1 MLADGSSRP
10 LQKGEILQP
19 GAKLNIADDA
29 KLILAPYDESP
40 AAATPDAPAHD
51 APAPGQPQAPD
62 AGTAASPDIAALQKS
77 ILQGVDPTQNFEASA
92 AGGAPAAGGGGG
104 IGGVA
109 GASGNGGFVT
119 IDRIGDATIAAAGF
133 DTTYQTEPV
142 VDTQQVVEPLLVN
155 ELTDQGEQLVVA
167 EDGVLN
173 GNLLDNT
180 VNTDGPSAASVL
192 LFSWGGNAN
201 VAVGTSVTIDGI
213 GTLVVNGDG
222 SFTFTPAPNYD
233 GAVPPVVYTVTD
245 GTDTVQSTLELT
257 ITPVNDLADQGE
269 NVVVTEDAAVSGNL
283 LDNTVD
289 NDGPQAATVTGFSW
303 GGLANT
309 TLGTPVTLAGV
320 GTLLVNADG
329 SYQFTPATNYDGPVP
344 AVSYT
349 VTDGTD
355 SVQSILTITIIPVD
369 EPVELAGLQLEGGE
383 LTLNEASLAGG
394 SNPNAAAVTQ
404 SGIFTFSAADGVQS
418 LTLGGV
424 ALVTNGQAVT
434 AFPQTIISPLGNQLI
449 VTGINYNPVTGTG
462 SVNYSYTLGGS
473 ETHTQPANDNSLSES
488 FSVVLVDTDGDNTS
502 GSLDVVILDDVPS
515 VTLTTNSEGL
525 GSVSVDESL
534 VSLGGVGSDGVAS
547 ATLSAANVQ
556 AQFNPAFGA
565 DGAGS
570 IGYSLALTG
579 TNVASGLYAVDPA
592 AANGQGAAIVLN
604 QVGNVITGSAGG
616 VDYFTLT
623 INPSTGEVTLALLDN
638 VWHGDTTN
646 ADDSVALTLGQG
658 VLTLVQTV
666 TDADGDSASASVDLG
681 ANGVFRFEDDGPRA
695 GLAEEAP
702 RLGATVD
709 ESLVSLG
716 GVGGDGVAS
725 ATLSAANVQAQF
737 NPAFGADGAG
747 SIGYSLALTG
757 TNVAS
762 GLYAVDPLAAN
773 GQGAAIVL
781 NQVGNVITGSAGGVD
796 YFTLTINPS
805 TGEVTLA
812 LLDNVWHG
820 DTTNAD
826 DSVALT
832 LGQGVL
838 TLVQTVTDADGDSAS
853 ASVDLGANGV
863 FRFEDDGPRAGLAV
877 EAPRLGATVDES
889 LVSLGGVGSDG
900 VASAT
905 LSAANVQAQFAPAF
919 GADGAG
925 SIGYSLALTGT
936 NVASGLYAVDP
947 AAANGQGAA
956 IVLNQVGNVI
966 TGSAG
971 GVDYFTLTINPSTG
985 EVTLALLDNVWHG
998 DTTNADDSVA
1008 LTLGQGVLTL
1018 VQTVTD
1024 ADGDSAS
1031 ASVDLGA
1038 NGVFRFEDD
1047 GPRAGLAEEAPRL
1060 GATVD
1065 ESLVSLGGVGG
1076 DGVASA
1082 TLSAANVQAQFNPA
1096 FGADGAGSIGYSLAL
1111 TGTNVASGLYAV
1123 DPLAANGQG
1132 AAIVLNQVGN
1142 VITGSAGGVDYFTL
1156 TINPS
1161 TGEVT
1166 LALLDNVW
1174 HGDTTNA
1181 DDSVALTLG
1190 QGVLTLVQTVTDADG
1205 DSASASVDLGANGV
1219 FRFEDDGPRAGLAEE
1234 APRLD
1239 ATVDESLVSLGGVG
1253 GDGVA
1258 SATLS
1263 AANVQAQFNPAFGAD
1278 GAGSIGYSL
1287 ALTGTN
1293 VASGLYAVDPL
1304 AANGQG
1310 AAIVLN
1316 QVGNVI
1322 TGSAGGVDYFTLTIN
1337 PSTGEVTLALLDNVW
1352 HGDTTNADDSVAL
1365 TLGQGVLTLVQT
1377 VTDADGDSASASV
1390 DLGANGVF
1398 RFEDDGPRA
1407 GLAVEAPRLG
1417 ATVDESLVSLGGVGS
1432 DGVASATL
1440 SAANVQAQFAPAF
1453 GADGAGSIGY
1463 SLALTGTNV
1472 ASGLYAVDPAAANGQ
1487 GAAIVLNQVG
1497 NVITGSAGGVDYFT
1511 LTINP
1516 STGEVTLA
1524 LLDNVWHGDTT
1535 NADDSV
1541 ALTLGQGVLT
1551 LVQTVTDADGDSA
1564 SASVDLGANG
1574 VFRFEDDGPRAGLAE
1589 EAPRLGAT
1597 VDESLVSLGG
1607 VGGDGVASATLS
1619 AANVQAQF
1627 NPAFGADGAGSI
1639 GYSLALTGTNVAS
1652 GLYAVDPLAA
1662 NGQGAAIVLNQ
1673 VGNVITGS
1681 AGGVDYFT
1689 LTINPSTGEVT
1700 LALLDNVWHG
1710 DTTNADDSVALTLGQ
1725 GVLTLVQTVTDAD
1738 GDSASASVDLGAN
1751 GVFRFEDD
1759 GPRAGLA
1766 EEAPR
1771 LGATVDESLVSL
1783 GGVGG
1788 DGVASATLSA
1798 ANVQAQFNPAFGA
1811 DGAGSIGY
1819 SLALTGT
1826 NVASGLYAVD
1836 PLAANGQGAAI
1847 VLNQVGN
1854 VITGSAGGVDYFT
1867 LTINPSTGEVTL
1879 ALLDN
1884 VWHGDTTNA
1893 DDSVA
1898 LTLGQGVLT
1907 LVQTVTD
1914 ADGDSASASVDLG
1927 ANGVFRFE
1935 DDGPRA
1941 GLAVEA
1947 PRLGATVDE
1956 SLVSLGGV
1964 GGDGV
1969 ASATLSAANV
1979 QAQFNPAFGADGAG
1993 SIGYSLALTGTNVA
2007 SGLYAVDPLAANGQ
2021 GAAIVLNQVGNVIT
2035 GSAGGVD
2042 YFTLTINPS
2051 TGEVTLAL
2059 LDNVWHGDTTNAD
2072 DSVALTLGQG
2082 VLTLVQTVT
2091 DADGDSA
2098 SASVDLGANGVF
2110 RFEDDG
2116 PRAGLAV
2123 EAPRLGATVDESLVS
2138 LGGVGSDGVASAT
2151 LSAANVQAQFAPAF
2165 GADGAGS
2172 IGYSL
2177 ALTGTNV
2184 ASGLY
2189 AVDPAAA
2196 NGQGAAIVLNQVGNV
2211 ITGSAGGVDYFTLT
2225 INPSTGEV
2233 TLALLDNVWH
2243 GDTTNADDSVALTL
2257 GQGVLTLVQTVTDA
2271 DGDSASASVD
2281 LGANGVF
2288 RFEDDGPRAGLAEEA
2303 PRLGATVDESL
2314 VSLGGVGSDGVA
2326 SASLSAANVQAQ
2338 FNPAFGADGAG
2349 SIGYSLALTGTNV
2362 ASGLYAV
2369 DPAAANGQGAAIV
2382 LNQVGNVI
2390 TGSAGGVDYFTL
2402 TINPSTGEVTLAL
2415 LDNVWHGDTT
2425 NADDSVALT
2434 LGQGVLTLVQTVT
2447 DADGDSASAS
2457 VDLGANGVFRFEDDG
2472 PSVTINAVADSG
2484 ITLTTQDAQTIGSAS
2499 DTATGSFAAAF
2510 LAAAV
2515 PSYGADG
2522 PGTTTVS
2529 GYSLSVT
2536 DSNSGLTSNG
2546 LAITLTKVGSDIV
2559 GSTTAG
2565 EVFRISVASNGTVT
2579 LTQSAELDHLP
2590 EDVDNSNDNNL
2601 ISLANGKVLL
2611 SATVTVVDGDNDTAT
2626 GTVSADLGGNIR
2638 FEDDVPS
2645 VTINAVADSGI
2656 TLTTQDAQTIG
2667 SASDTAT
2674 GSFAAAFL
2682 AAAVPSYGADGPGTT
2697 TVSGYSLSVT
2707 DSNSGLTSNGLA
2719 ITLTKVGSDIV
2730 GSTTAGEVFRISVA
2744 SNGTVTLTQSAELDH
2759 LPEDVDNSNDNNL
2772 ISLAN
2777 GKVLL
2782 SATVTVVDGDN
2793 DTATGTVSADL
2804 GGNIRFEDDV
2814 PSVTINAVADS
2825 GITLTTQDAQTIG
2838 SASDTATGSFAAAF
2852 LAAAVPSYGADGP
2865 GTTTV
2870 SGYSLS
2876 VTDSNSGLTSNGL
2889 AITLTKVGSDIVGST
2904 TAGEVFRISVASNGT
2919 VTLTQSAEL
2928 DHLPE
2933 DVDNSNDNNLISLAN
2948 GKVLLSATVTVV
2960 DGDNDTATGTVSADL
2975 GGNIRFE
2982 DDVPSVTINA
2992 VADSGITLTTQD
3004 AQTIGSAS
3012 DTATGSFAAA
3022 FLAAAVPSYG
3032 ADGPGTT
3039 TVSGY
3044 SLSVT
3049 DSNSGLTSNGLAITL
3064 TKVGSDIV
3072 GSTTAGE
3079 VFRISVASNGTV
3091 TLTQSAELDHLP
3103 EDVDNSNDNNLI
3115 SLANGK
3121 VLLSATVTVV
3131 DGDNDTA
3138 TGTVSADL
3146 GGNIRFEDDVPSVT
3160 INAVADSGITLTT
3173 QDAQTIGSASDT
3185 ATGSFAAAFLAAAV
3199 PSYGADGPGTTT
3211 VSGYSLSVTDS
3222 NSGLTSNGLA
3232 ITLTKVGSDI
3242 VGSTTAGEVFRIS
3255 VASNGTVT
3263 LTQSAE
3269 LDHLPEDV
3277 DNSNDNNLI
3286 SLANGKVL
3294 LSATVTVVDGDNDT
3308 ATGTVSADLG
3318 GNIRFED
3325 DVPSVTINA
3334 VADSGITLTT
3344 QDAQTIGSASD
3355 TATGSFAAA
3364 FLAAAVPSYG
3374 ADGPGTTTVSGYS
3387 LSVTDSNSGLTSNGL
3402 AITLT
3407 KVGSDIVGST
3417 TAGEVFRI
3425 SVASNG
3431 TVTLTQSAELD
3442 HLPEDVD
3449 NSNDNNLISLA
3460 NGKVLLSA
3468 TVTVVDGDNDTATGT
3483 VSADLGGNIRFEDDV
3498 PSVTINAVAD
3508 SGITLTTQDAQ
3519 TIGSASDTAT
3529 GSFAAAFLAAAVP
3542 SYGADGP
3549 GTTTVSGYS
3558 LSVTDSN
3565 SGLTSNGLAITLTKV
3580 GSDIVGSTTAGEV
3593 FRISVA
3599 SNGTVTLTQSAELDH
3614 LPEDVDN
3621 SNDNN
3626 LISLANGKVLLSATV
3641 TVVDGDND
3649 TATGTVSADLG
3660 GNIRFEDDVPSV
3672 TINAVADSGITLTTQ
3687 DAQTIGSASDTAT
3700 GSFAAAFLAAAV
3712 PSYGADGPGTTTVSG
3727 YSLSVTDSNSGLTS
3741 NGLAITLTKVGSD
3754 IVGSTTAGEVFRI
3767 SVASNGTVTL
3777 TQSAELDHLPE
3788 DVDNSNDNN
3797 LISLANGKVLLS
3809 ATVTV
3814 VDGDNDTATGTV
3826 SADLG
3831 GNIRFEDD
3839 VPSVTIN
3846 AVADSGITLTTQD
3859 AQTIGSASDTA
3870 TGSFA
3875 AAFLAAAVPSYGADG
3890 PGTTTVSGYSLSVTD
3905 SNSGLTSN
3913 GLAIT
3918 LTKVGSDI
3926 VGSTTAGE
3934 VFRISVASNG
3944 TVTLTQSAELDH
3956 LPEDV
3961 DNSNDNNLISLANG
3975 KVLLSA
3981 TVTVV
3986 DGDNDTATGTVS
3998 ADLGGNI
4005 RFEDD
4010 VPSVTINAVADSG
4023 ITLTTQDAQTIGS
4036 ASDTA
4041 TGSFAAAF
4049 LAAAVPSYGADGP
4062 GTTTVSGY
4070 SLSVTDS
4077 NSGLTSNGLAIT
4089 LTKVGSDIVGSTT
4102 AGEVF
4107 RISVASNGTVTL
4119 TQSAELDHL
4128 PEDVDNS
4135 NDNNLISLANGKVL
4149 LSATVT
4155 VVDGDNDTATGTVS
4169 ADLGGNIRFEDDVPS
4184 VTINAVADSSIT
4196 LTTQDAQTIGS
4207 ASDTATGS
4215 FAAAFLA
4222 AAVPSYGADGPGT
4235 TTVSGY
4241 SLSVTDSNS
4250 GLTSNGLAITLTKV
4264 GSDIVG
4270 STTAGEVFRISV
4282 ASNGTVTLTQSAE
4295 LDHLPEDVDNS
4306 NDNNLISLANGKVLL
4321 SATVTVVDGD
4331 NDTATGTVSADLGG
4345 NIRFEDDVPSVT
4357 INAVADSG
4365 ITLTTQDAQTIGS
4378 ASDTATGSFA
4388 AAFLAAAVPSYGAD
4402 GPGTTTVSGYSLSVT
4417 DSNSGLTSNGLAI
4430 TLTKVGSDI
4439 VGSTTA
4445 GEVFRISVASNGT
4458 VTLTQSAELDH
4469 LPETVDNSNDNNL
4482 ISLANG
4488 KVLLSATVTV
4498 VDGDNDTATGT
4509 VSADLGGN
4517 IRFEDDVPSVTINAV
4532 ADSSITLTTQDAQ
4545 TIGSASDTATGSFA
4559 AAFLA
4564 AAVPSYGA
4572 DGPGTTTVSG
4582 YSLSVTDSNSGLTSN
4597 GLAITLTKVGSD
4609 IVGSTTAGEVFR
4621 ISVASNGTVTLT
4633 QSAELD
4639 HLPEDVDNSND
4650 NNLISLAN
4658 GKVLLSATVTVV
4670 DGDNDTATGTVSAD
4684 LGGNIRFEDDVP
4696 TANPVTN
4703 AGQATQVQNTNLMLI
4718 LDISGSMDYDSGYQG
4733 MTRMQVMQKSA
4744 LELLDKYSAY
4754 GNVMVNIITFAT
4766 SATNPTGVWVNV
4778 DTAKAIILGLVSTD
4792 STNYDDALNEAIKAF
4807 GDTGK
4812 LANAQNVS
4820 YFMSDGEPNANA
4832 LSGSPAT
4839 VPDGNNS
4846 LGGGDGIDGDGTTLT
4861 GEAKDWADFLK
4872 ANDINS
4878 FALGMGSGSTASA
4891 LDPIAY
4897 NGVSE
4902 VNTTSLIVT
4911 DFSQLAATL
4920 LSTVVAPPLS
4930 GQLLNGGLTASTGAD
4945 GGWIGSI
4952 TVAGVTYHYDQ
4963 KTDISSVTGGTS
4975 AGTFNTATNEWSI
4988 SVAGGILKVDMDN
5001 GAYTFTPPSVIPSGG
5016 ISQVFGY
5023 NVIDH
5028 DGDTAAST
5036 LSLII
5041 NPAIG
5046 PTVVRDDFVITNQ
5059 DPSTIP
5065 DWALLANDTGPL
5077 AATQVITGVS
5087 GAVGGTVTDGAGS
5100 IVFDDTSGSATPS
5113 TYDGSFNY
5121 TNSTTTDPAKVF
5133 VDVQSGSTLTGSY
5146 LDEILIGGS
5155 GNDTLNGNAGN
5166 DILLGGAGNDS
5177 LNGGEGNDILVG
5189 GAGNDTLNG
5198 GSGNDTASY
5207 LDSTAGVTVTVNGN
5221 NQITGG
5227 AGTDSL
5233 SNMENLIGSMFN
5245 DSLTGDGNANVLS
5258 GLAGNDILIGG
5269 GGDDMLIGGAGSD
5282 TMTGGTGKDT
5292 FKWMAG
5298 DAGGIDTIKDF
5309 TTGAN
5314 GDVLDLSELLSGEH
5328 TNAATL
5334 DQYFNFAS
5342 GPGSNKSTLT
5352 IDLDGSGSASTT
5364 HTIFFDNVDLTLGGT
5379 RTDQQ
5384 IIQDLLDQGNLK
5396 VDP

>member
-1 MLADGSSRP
+1 M
-10 LQKGEILQP
+10 
-19 GAKLNIADDA
+19 
-29 KLILAPYDESP
+29 
-40 AAATPDAPAHD
+40 
-51 APAPGQPQAPD
+51 
-62 AGTAASPDIAALQKS
+62 
-77 ILQGVDPTQNFEASA
+77 
-92 AGGAPAAGGGGG
+92 
-104 IGGVA
+104 
-109 GASGNGGFVT
+109 
-119 IDRIGDATIAAAGF
+119 
-133 DTTYQTEPV
+133 
-142 VDTQQVVEPLLVN
+142 
-155 ELTDQGEQLVVA
+155 
-167 EDGVLN
+167 
-173 GNLLDNT
+173 
-180 VNTDGPSAASVL
+180 
-192 LFSWGGNAN
+192 
-201 VAVGTSVTIDGI
+201 
-213 GTLVVNGDG
+213 
-222 SFTFTPAPNYD
+222 
-233 GAVPPVVYTVTD
+233 
-245 GTDTVQSTLELT
+245 
-257 ITPVNDLADQGE
+257 
-269 NVVVTEDAAVSGNL
+269 
-283 LDNTVD
+283 
-289 NDGPQAATVTGFSW
+289 
-303 GGLANT
+303 
-309 TLGTPVTLAGV
+309 
-320 GTLLVNADG
+320 
-329 SYQFTPATNYDGPVP
+329 
-344 AVSYT
+344 
-349 VTDGTD
+349 
-355 SVQSILTITIIPVD
+355 
-369 EPVELAGLQLEGGE
+369 
-383 LTLNEASLAGG
+383 
-394 SNPNAAAVTQ
+394 
-404 SGIFTFSAADGVQS
+404 
-418 LTLGGV
+418 
-424 ALVTNGQAVT
+424 
-434 AFPQTIISPLGNQLI
+434 
-449 VTGINYNPVTGTG
+449 
-462 SVNYSYTLGGS
+462 
-473 ETHTQPANDNSLSES
+473 
-488 FSVVLVDTDGDNTS
+488 
-502 GSLDVVILDDVPS
+502 
-515 VTLTTNSEGL
+515 
-525 GSVSVDESL
+525 SVDESL
-534 VSLGGVGSDGVAS
+534 VSLGGVGTDGVAS
-547 ATLSAANVQ
+547 ATLSAADVQ

-579 TNVASGLYAVDPA
+579 TNVVSGLYAVDPA

-716 GVGGDGVAS
+716 GVGTDGVAS
-725 ATLSAANVQAQF
+725 ATLSAADVQAQF

-757 TNVAS
+757 TNV
-762 GLYAVDPLAAN
+762 V
-773 GQGAAIVL
+773 
-781 NQVGNVITGSAGGVD
+781 
-796 YFTLTINPS
+796 
-805 TGEVTLA
+805 
-812 LLDNVWHG
+812 
-820 DTTNAD
+820 
-826 DSVALT
+826 
-832 LGQGVL
+832 
-838 TLVQTVTDADGDSAS
+838 
-853 ASVDLGANGV
+853 
-863 FRFEDDGPRAGLAV
+863 
-877 EAPRLGATVDES
+877 
-889 LVSLGGVGSDG
+889 
-900 VASAT
+900 
-905 LSAANVQAQFAPAF
+905 
-919 GADGAG
+919 
-925 SIGYSLALTGT
+925 
-936 NVASGLYAVDP
+936 SGLYAVDP

-1065 ESLVSLGGVGG
+1065 ESLVSLGGVGT

-1082 TLSAANVQAQFNPA
+1082 TLSAADVQAQFNPA

-1111 TGTNVASGLYAV
+1111 TGTNVV
-1123 DPLAANGQG
+1123 
-1132 AAIVLNQVGN
+1132 
-1142 VITGSAGGVDYFTL
+1142 
-1156 TINPS
+1156 
-1161 TGEVT
+1161 
-1166 LALLDNVW
+1166 
-1174 HGDTTNA
+1174 
-1181 DDSVALTLG
+1181 
-1190 QGVLTLVQTVTDADG
+1190 
-1205 DSASASVDLGANGV
+1205 
-1219 FRFEDDGPRAGLAEE
+1219 
-1234 APRLD
+1234 
-1239 ATVDESLVSLGGVG
+1239 
-1253 GDGVA
+1253 
-1258 SATLS
+1258 
-1263 AANVQAQFNPAFGAD
+1263 
-1278 GAGSIGYSL
+1278 
-1287 ALTGTN
+1287 
-1293 VASGLYAVDPL
+1293 
-1304 AANGQG
+1304 
-1310 AAIVLN
+1310 
-1316 QVGNVI
+1316 
-1322 TGSAGGVDYFTLTIN
+1322 
-1337 PSTGEVTLALLDNVW
+1337 
-1352 HGDTTNADDSVAL
+1352 
-1365 TLGQGVLTLVQT
+1365 
-1377 VTDADGDSASASV
+1377 
-1390 DLGANGVF
+1390 
-1398 RFEDDGPRA
+1398 
-1407 GLAVEAPRLG
+1407 
-1417 ATVDESLVSLGGVGS
+1417 
-1432 DGVASATL
+1432 
-1440 SAANVQAQFAPAF
+1440 
-1453 GADGAGSIGY
+1453 
-1463 SLALTGTNV
+1463 
-1472 ASGLYAVDPAAANGQ
+1472 SGLYAVDPAAANGQ

-1607 VGGDGVASATLS
+1607 VGTDGVASATLS
-1619 AANVQAQF
+1619 AADVQAQF

-1639 GYSLALTGTNVAS
+1639 GYSLALTGTNV
-1652 GLYAVDPLAA
+1652 V
-1662 NGQGAAIVLNQ
+1662 
-1673 VGNVITGS
+1673 
-1681 AGGVDYFT
+1681 
-1689 LTINPSTGEVT
+1689 
-1700 LALLDNVWHG
+1700 
-1710 DTTNADDSVALTLGQ
+1710 
-1725 GVLTLVQTVTDAD
+1725 
-1738 GDSASASVDLGAN
+1738 
-1751 GVFRFEDD
+1751 
-1759 GPRAGLA
+1759 
-1766 EEAPR
+1766 
-1771 LGATVDESLVSL
+1771 
-1783 GGVGG
+1783 
-1788 DGVASATLSA
+1788 
-1798 ANVQAQFNPAFGA
+1798 
-1811 DGAGSIGY
+1811 
-1819 SLALTGT
+1819 
-1826 NVASGLYAVD
+1826 
-1836 PLAANGQGAAI
+1836 
-1847 VLNQVGN
+1847 
-1854 VITGSAGGVDYFT
+1854 
-1867 LTINPSTGEVTL
+1867 
-1879 ALLDN
+1879 
-1884 VWHGDTTNA
+1884 
-1893 DDSVA
+1893 
-1898 LTLGQGVLT
+1898 
-1907 LVQTVTD
+1907 
-1914 ADGDSASASVDLG
+1914 
-1927 ANGVFRFE
+1927 
-1935 DDGPRA
+1935 
-1941 GLAVEA
+1941 
-1947 PRLGATVDE
+1947 
-1956 SLVSLGGV
+1956 
-1964 GGDGV
+1964 
-1969 ASATLSAANV
+1969 
-1979 QAQFNPAFGADGAG
+1979 
-1993 SIGYSLALTGTNVA
+1993 
-2007 SGLYAVDPLAANGQ
+2007 
-2021 GAAIVLNQVGNVIT
+2021 
-2035 GSAGGVD
+2035 
-2042 YFTLTINPS
+2042 
-2051 TGEVTLAL
+2051 
-2059 LDNVWHGDTTNAD
+2059 
-2072 DSVALTLGQG
+2072 
-2082 VLTLVQTVT
+2082 
-2091 DADGDSA
+2091 
-2098 SASVDLGANGVF
+2098 
-2110 RFEDDG
+2110 
-2116 PRAGLAV
+2116 
-2123 EAPRLGATVDESLVS
+2123 
-2138 LGGVGSDGVASAT
+2138 
-2151 LSAANVQAQFAPAF
+2151 
-2165 GADGAGS
+2165 
-2172 IGYSL
+2172 
-2177 ALTGTNV
+2177 
-2184 ASGLY
+2184 SGLY

-2314 VSLGGVGSDGVA
+2314 VSLGGVGTDGVA
-2326 SASLSAANVQAQ
+2326 SATLSAADVQAQ

-2362 ASGLYAV
+2362 VSGLYAV

-2472 PSVTINAVADSG
+2472 PRAGLAEEAPRLGATVDESLVSLGGVGTDGVASATLSAADVQAQFNPAFGADGAGSIGYSLALTGTNVVSGLYAVDPAAANGQGAAIVLNQVGNVITGSAGGVDYFTLTINPSTGEVTLALLDNVWHGDTTNADDSVALTLGQGVLTLVQTVTDADGDSASASVDLGANGVFRFEDDGPRAGLAEEAPRLGATVDESLVSLGGVGTDGVASATLSAADVQAQFNPAFGADGAGSIGYSLALTGTNVVSGLYAVDPAAANGQGAAIVLNQVGNVITGSAGGVDYFTLTINPSTGEVTLALLDNVWHGDTTNADDSVALTLGQGVLTLVQTVTDADGDSASASVDLGANGVFRFEDDGPRAGLAEEAPRLGATVDESLVSLGGVGTDGVASATLSAADVQAQFNPAFGADGAGSIGYSLALTGTNVVSGLYAVDPAAANGQGAAIVLNQVGNVITGSAGGVDYFTLTINPSTGEVTLALLDNVWHGDTTNADDSVALTLGQGVLTLVQTVTDADGDSASASVDLGANGVFRFEDDGPRAGLAEEAPRLGATVDESLVSLGGVGTDGVASATLSAADVQAQFNPAFGADGAGSIGYSLALTGTNVVSGLYAVDPAAANGQGAAIVLNQVGNVITGSAGGVDYFTLTINPSTGEVTLALLDNVWHGDTTNADDSVALTLGQGVLTLVQTVTDADGDSASASVDLGANGVFRFEDDGPRAGLAEEAPRLGATVDESLVSLGGVGTDGVASATLSAADVQAQFNPAFGADGAGSIGYSLALTGTNVVSGLYAVDPAAANGQGAAIVLNQVGNVITGSAGGVDYFTLTINPSTGEVTLALLDNVWHGDTTNADDSVALTLGQGVLTLVQTVTDADGDSASASVDLGANGVFRFEDDGPRAGLAEEAPRLGATVDESLVSLGGVGTDGVASATLSAADVQAQFNPAFGADGAGSIGYSLALTGTNVVSGLYAVDPAAANGQGAAIVLNQVGNVITGSAGGVDYFTLTINPSTGEVTLALLDNVWHGDTTNADDSVALTLGQGVLTLVQTVTDADGDSASASVDLGANGVFRFEDDGPRAGLAEEAPRLGATVDESLVSLGGVGTDGVASATLSAADVQAQFNPAFGADGAGSIGYSLALTGTNVVSGLYAVDPAAANGQGAAIVLNQVGNVITGSAGGVDYFTLTINPSTGEVTLALLDNVWHGDTTNADDSVALTLGQGVLTLVQTVTDADGDSASAAVDLGANGVFRFEDDGPSVTINAVADGG
-2484 ITLTTQDAQTIGSAS
+2484 ITLTTQDAQTIDAAS

-2536 DSNSGLTSNG
+2536 DSSSGLTSNG

-2559 GSTTAG
+2559 GSTSAG

-2645 VTINAVADSGI
+2645 VTINAVADGGI
-2656 TLTTQDAQTIG
+2656 TLTTQDAQTIDA
-2667 SASDTAT
+2667 ASDTAT

-2730 GSTTAGEVFRISVA
+2730 GSTSAGEVFRISVA

-2814 PSVTINAVADS
+2814 PSVTINAVADG
-2825 GITLTTQDAQTIG
+2825 GITLTTQDAQTIDA
-2838 SASDTATGSFAAAF
+2838 ASDTATGSFAAAF

-2904 TAGEVFRISVASNGT
+2904 SAGEVFRISVASNGT

-2992 VADSGITLTTQD
+2992 VADGGITLTTQD
-3004 AQTIGSAS
+3004 AQTIDAAS

-3072 GSTTAGE
+3072 GSTSAGE

-3160 INAVADSGITLTT
+3160 INAVADGGITLTT
-3173 QDAQTIGSASDT
+3173 QDAQTIDAASDT

-3242 VGSTTAGEVFRIS
+3242 VGSTSAGEVFRIS

-3334 VADSGITLTT
+3334 VADGGITLTT
-3344 QDAQTIGSASD
+3344 QDAQTIDAASD

-3417 TAGEVFRI
+3417 SAGEVFRI

-3508 SGITLTTQDAQ
+3508 GGITLTTQDAQ
-3519 TIGSASDTAT
+3519 TIDAASDTAT

-3580 GSDIVGSTTAGEV
+3580 GSDIVGSTSAGEV

-3672 TINAVADSGITLTTQ
+3672 TINAVADGGITLTTQ
-3687 DAQTIGSASDTAT
+3687 DAQTIDAASDTAT

-3754 IVGSTTAGEVFRI
+3754 IVGSTSAGEVFRI

-3846 AVADSGITLTTQD
+3846 AVADGGITLTTQD
-3859 AQTIGSASDTA
+3859 AQTIDAASDTA

-3926 VGSTTAGE
+3926 VGSTSAGE

-4010 VPSVTINAVADSG
+4010 VPSVTINAVADGG
-4023 ITLTTQDAQTIGS
+4023 ITLTTQDAQTIDA

-4089 LTKVGSDIVGSTT
+4089 LTKVGSDIVGST
-4102 AGEVF
+4102 
-4107 RISVASNGTVTL
+4107 S
-4119 TQSAELDHL
+4119 
-4128 PEDVDNS
+4128 
-4135 NDNNLISLANGKVL
+4135 
-4149 LSATVT
+4149 
-4155 VVDGDNDTATGTVS
+4155 
-4169 ADLGGNIRFEDDVPS
+4169 
-4184 VTINAVADSSIT
+4184 
-4196 LTTQDAQTIGS
+4196 
-4207 ASDTATGS
+4207 
-4215 FAAAFLA
+4215 
-4222 AAVPSYGADGPGT
+4222 
-4235 TTVSGY
+4235 
-4241 SLSVTDSNS
+4241 
-4250 GLTSNGLAITLTKV
+4250 
-4264 GSDIVG
+4264 
-4270 STTAGEVFRISV
+4270 
-4282 ASNGTVTLTQSAE
+4282 
-4295 LDHLPEDVDNS
+4295 
-4306 NDNNLISLANGKVLL
+4306 
-4321 SATVTVVDGD
+4321 
-4331 NDTATGTVSADLGG
+4331 
-4345 NIRFEDDVPSVT
+4345 
-4357 INAVADSG
+4357 
-4365 ITLTTQDAQTIGS
+4365 
-4378 ASDTATGSFA
+4378 
-4388 AAFLAAAVPSYGAD
+4388 
-4402 GPGTTTVSGYSLSVT
+4402 
-4417 DSNSGLTSNGLAI
+4417 
-4430 TLTKVGSDI
+4430 
-4439 VGSTTA
+4439 
-4445 GEVFRISVASNGT
+4445 
-4458 VTLTQSAELDH
+4458 
-4469 LPETVDNSNDNNL
+4469 
-4482 ISLANG
+4482 
-4488 KVLLSATVTV
+4488 
-4498 VDGDNDTATGT
+4498 
-4509 VSADLGGN
+4509 
-4517 IRFEDDVPSVTINAV
+4517 
-4532 ADSSITLTTQDAQ
+4532 
-4545 TIGSASDTATGSFA
+4545 
-4559 AAFLA
+4559 
-4564 AAVPSYGA
+4564 
-4572 DGPGTTTVSG
+4572 
-4582 YSLSVTDSNSGLTSN
+4582 
-4597 GLAITLTKVGSD
+4597 
-4609 IVGSTTAGEVFR
+4609 AGEVFR

-4832 LSGSPAT
+4832 LSGSSAT

-5001 GAYTFTPPSVIPSGG
+5001 GAYTFTPPSVIPFGG

-5100 IVFDDTSGSATPS
+5100 VVFDDTSGSATPS
-5113 TYDGSFNY
+5113 AYDGSFNY

-5146 LDEILIGGS
+5146 LDEVLIGGS

-5166 DILLGGAGNDS
+5166 DILLGGAGNDN

-5198 GSGNDTASY
+5198 GNGNDTASY
-5207 LDSTAGVTVTVNGN
+5207 LDSTAGVTVIVNGN

>member
-1 MLADGSSRP
+1 MRTQIIDKTVVVSSIEGNVQIVLADGSSRP

-29 KLILAPYDESP
+29 KLVLAPYDDSP

-109 GASGNGGFVT
+109 GASGNGGFIT

-180 VNTDGPSAASVL
+180 VNTDGPLAASVL

-303 GGLANT
+303 GGVANT

-329 SYQFTPATNYDGPVP
+329 SYQFTPATNYNGPVP

-355 SVQSILTITIIPVD
+355 SVQSILTITITPVD

-404 SGIFTFSAADGVQS
+404 SGTFTFSAADGVQS

-434 AFPQTIISPLGNQLI
+434 AFPQTITSPLGNQLI
-449 VTGINYNPVTGTG
+449 VTGISYNPVTGTG

-547 ATLSAANVQ
+547 ATLSAATVQAQFNPAFGADGAGSIGYSLALTGSNVVSGLYAVDPAAANGQGAAIVLNQVGNVITGSAGGVDYFTLTINPSSGEVTLALLDNVWHGDTTNADDSVALTLGQGVLTLVQTVTDADGDSASAAVDLGASGVFRFEDDGPRAGLAVEAPSLGASVDESLVSLGGAGSDGVASATLSAANVQ

-579 TNVASGLYAVDPA
+579 SNVVSGLYAVDPAAANGQGAAIVLNQVGNVITGSAGGVDYFTLTINPSSGEVTLALLDNVWHGDTTNADDSVALTLGQGVLTLVQTVTDADGDSASAAVDLGASGVFRFEDDGPRAGLAVEAPSLGATVDESLVSLGGAGTDGVASATLSAANVQAQFNPAFGADGAGSIGYSLALTGSNVVSGLYAVDPA

-666 TDADGDSASASVDLG
+666 TDADGDSASAAVDLG
-681 ANGVFRFEDDGPRA
+681 ASGVFRFEDDGPRA
-695 GLAEEAP
+695 GLAVEAP
-702 RLGATVD
+702 SLGATVD

-716 GVGGDGVAS
+716 GAGTDGVAS

-757 TNVAS
+757 SNVVS
-762 GLYAVDPLAAN
+762 GLYAVDPAAAN

-805 TGEVTLA
+805 SGEVTLA

-853 ASVDLGANGV
+853 AAVDLGASGV

-877 EAPRLGATVDES
+877 EAPSLGASVDES
-889 LVSLGGVGSDG
+889 LVSLGGAGSDG

-905 LSAANVQAQFAPAF
+905 LSAANVQAQFNPAF

-925 SIGYSLALTGT
+925 SIGYSLALTGSNVVSGLYAVDPAAANGQGAAIVLNQVGNVITGSAGGVDYFTLTINPSSGEVTLALLDNVWHGDTT
-936 NVASGLYAVDP
+936 NADDSVALTLGQGVLTLVQTVTDADGDSASAAVDLGASGVFRFEDDGPRAGLAVEAPSLGATVDESLVSLGGAGTDGVASATLSAANVQAQFNPAFGADGAGSIGYSLALTGSNVVSGLYAVDP

-1031 ASVDLGA
+1031 AAVDLGA
-1038 NGVFRFEDD
+1038 SGVFRFEDD
-1047 GPRAGLAEEAPRL
+1047 GPRAGLAVEAPSL

-1065 ESLVSLGGVGG
+1065 ESLVSLGGAGT

-1111 TGTNVASGLYAV
+1111 TGSNVVSGLYAV
-1123 DPLAANGQG
+1123 DPAAANGQG

-1161 TGEVT
+1161 SGEVT

-1205 DSASASVDLGANGV
+1205 DSASAAVDLGASGV
-1219 FRFEDDGPRAGLAEE
+1219 FRFEDDGPRAGLAVE
-1234 APRLD
+1234 APSLG
-1239 ATVDESLVSLGGVG
+1239 ASVDESLVSLGGAG
-1253 GDGVA
+1253 SDGVA

-1287 ALTGTN
+1287 ALTGSN
-1293 VASGLYAVDPL
+1293 VVSGLYAVDPA

-1337 PSTGEVTLALLDNVW
+1337 PSSGEVTLALLDNVW

-1377 VTDADGDSASASV
+1377 VTDADGDSASAAV
-1390 DLGANGVF
+1390 DLGASGVF

-1407 GLAVEAPRLG
+1407 GLAVEAPSLG
-1417 ATVDESLVSLGGVGS
+1417 ATVDESLVSLGGAGT

-1440 SAANVQAQFAPAF
+1440 SAANVQAQFNPAF

-1463 SLALTGTNV
+1463 SLALTGSNV
-1472 ASGLYAVDPAAANGQ
+1472 VSGLYAVDPAAANGQ

-1516 STGEVTLA
+1516 SSGEVTLA

-1564 SASVDLGANG
+1564 SAA
-1574 VFRFEDDGPRAGLAE
+1574 
-1589 EAPRLGAT
+1589 
-1597 VDESLVSLGG
+1597 
-1607 VGGDGVASATLS
+1607 
-1619 AANVQAQF
+1619 
-1627 NPAFGADGAGSI
+1627 
-1639 GYSLALTGTNVAS
+1639 
-1652 GLYAVDPLAA
+1652 
-1662 NGQGAAIVLNQ
+1662 
-1673 VGNVITGS
+1673 
-1681 AGGVDYFT
+1681 
-1689 LTINPSTGEVT
+1689 
-1700 LALLDNVWHG
+1700 
-1710 DTTNADDSVALTLGQ
+1710 
-1725 GVLTLVQTVTDAD
+1725 
-1738 GDSASASVDLGAN
+1738 
-1751 GVFRFEDD
+1751 
-1759 GPRAGLA
+1759 
-1766 EEAPR
+1766 
-1771 LGATVDESLVSL
+1771 
-1783 GGVGG
+1783 
-1788 DGVASATLSA
+1788 
-1798 ANVQAQFNPAFGA
+1798 
-1811 DGAGSIGY
+1811 
-1819 SLALTGT
+1819 
-1826 NVASGLYAVD
+1826 
-1836 PLAANGQGAAI
+1836 
-1847 VLNQVGN
+1847 
-1854 VITGSAGGVDYFT
+1854 
-1867 LTINPSTGEVTL
+1867 
-1879 ALLDN
+1879 
-1884 VWHGDTTNA
+1884 
-1893 DDSVA
+1893 
-1898 LTLGQGVLT
+1898 
-1907 LVQTVTD
+1907 
-1914 ADGDSASASVDLG
+1914 
-1927 ANGVFRFE
+1927 
-1935 DDGPRA
+1935 
-1941 GLAVEA
+1941 
-1947 PRLGATVDE
+1947 
-1956 SLVSLGGV
+1956 
-1964 GGDGV
+1964 
-1969 ASATLSAANV
+1969 
-1979 QAQFNPAFGADGAG
+1979 
-1993 SIGYSLALTGTNVA
+1993 
-2007 SGLYAVDPLAANGQ
+2007 
-2021 GAAIVLNQVGNVIT
+2021 
-2035 GSAGGVD
+2035 
-2042 YFTLTINPS
+2042 
-2051 TGEVTLAL
+2051 
-2059 LDNVWHGDTTNAD
+2059 
-2072 DSVALTLGQG
+2072 
-2082 VLTLVQTVT
+2082 
-2091 DADGDSA
+2091 
-2098 SASVDLGANGVF
+2098 
-2110 RFEDDG
+2110 
-2116 PRAGLAV
+2116 
-2123 EAPRLGATVDESLVS
+2123 
-2138 LGGVGSDGVASAT
+2138 
-2151 LSAANVQAQFAPAF
+2151 
-2165 GADGAGS
+2165 
-2172 IGYSL
+2172 
-2177 ALTGTNV
+2177 
-2184 ASGLY
+2184 
-2189 AVDPAAA
+2189 
-2196 NGQGAAIVLNQVGNV
+2196 
-2211 ITGSAGGVDYFTLT
+2211 
-2225 INPSTGEV
+2225 
-2233 TLALLDNVWH
+2233 
-2243 GDTTNADDSVALTL
+2243 
-2257 GQGVLTLVQTVTDA
+2257 
-2271 DGDSASASVD
+2271 
-2281 LGANGVF
+2281 
-2288 RFEDDGPRAGLAEEA
+2288 
-2303 PRLGATVDESL
+2303 
-2314 VSLGGVGSDGVA
+2314 
-2326 SASLSAANVQAQ
+2326 
-2338 FNPAFGADGAG
+2338 
-2349 SIGYSLALTGTNV
+2349 
-2362 ASGLYAV
+2362 
-2369 DPAAANGQGAAIV
+2369 
-2382 LNQVGNVI
+2382 
-2390 TGSAGGVDYFTL
+2390 
-2402 TINPSTGEVTLAL
+2402 
-2415 LDNVWHGDTT
+2415 
-2425 NADDSVALT
+2425 
-2434 LGQGVLTLVQTVT
+2434 
-2447 DADGDSASAS
+2447 

-2472 PSVTINAVADSG
+2472 PSVTINAVVDGGITLTTQDAQTIGSASDTATGSFAAAFLAAVVPSYGADGPGTTTVSGYSLSVTDSNSGLTSNGLAITLTKVGSDIVGSTTAGEVFRISVASNGTVTLTQSAELDHLPEDVDNSNDNNLISLASGKVLLSATVTVVDGDNDTATGTVSADLGGNISFEDDVPSVTINAVVDGG

-2626 GTVSADLGGNIR
+2626 GTVSADLGGNIS

-2645 VTINAVADSGI
+2645 VTINAVVDGGI

-2804 GGNIRFEDDV
+2804 GGNISFEDDV
-2814 PSVTINAVADS
+2814 PSVTINAVVDGGITLTTQDAQTIGSASDTATGSFAAAFLAAVPSYGADGPGTTTVS
-2825 GITLTTQDAQTIG
+2825 GYSLSVTDSNSGLTSNGLAITLTKVGSDIVGSTTAGEVFRISVASNGTVTLTQSAELDHLPEDVDNSNDNNLISLANGKVLLSATVTVVDGDNDTATGTVSADLGGNISFEDDVPSVTINAVVDGGITLTTQDAQTIG

-2975 GGNIRFE
+2975 GGNISFE

-2992 VADSGITLTTQD
+2992 V
-3004 AQTIGSAS
+3004 
-3012 DTATGSFAAA
+3012 
-3022 FLAAAVPSYG
+3022 
-3032 ADGPGTT
+3032 
-3039 TVSGY
+3039 
-3044 SLSVT
+3044 
-3049 DSNSGLTSNGLAITL
+3049 
-3064 TKVGSDIV
+3064 
-3072 GSTTAGE
+3072 
-3079 VFRISVASNGTV
+3079 
-3091 TLTQSAELDHLP
+3091 
-3103 EDVDNSNDNNLI
+3103 
-3115 SLANGK
+3115 
-3121 VLLSATVTVV
+3121 V
-3131 DGDNDTA
+3131 DG
-3138 TGTVSADL
+3138 G
-3146 GGNIRFEDDVPSVT
+3146 
-3160 INAVADSGITLTT
+3160 
-3173 QDAQTIGSASDT
+3173 
-3185 ATGSFAAAFLAAAV
+3185 
-3199 PSYGADGPGTTT
+3199 
-3211 VSGYSLSVTDS
+3211 
-3222 NSGLTSNGLA
+3222 
-3232 ITLTKVGSDI
+3232 
-3242 VGSTTAGEVFRIS
+3242 
-3255 VASNGTVT
+3255 
-3263 LTQSAE
+3263 
-3269 LDHLPEDV
+3269 
-3277 DNSNDNNLI
+3277 
-3286 SLANGKVL
+3286 
-3294 LSATVTVVDGDNDT
+3294 
-3308 ATGTVSADLG
+3308 
-3318 GNIRFED
+3318 
-3325 DVPSVTINA
+3325 
-3334 VADSGITLTT
+3334 
-3344 QDAQTIGSASD
+3344 
-3355 TATGSFAAA
+3355 
-3364 FLAAAVPSYG
+3364 
-3374 ADGPGTTTVSGYS
+3374 
-3387 LSVTDSNSGLTSNGL
+3387 
-3402 AITLT
+3402 
-3407 KVGSDIVGST
+3407 
-3417 TAGEVFRI
+3417 
-3425 SVASNG
+3425 
-3431 TVTLTQSAELD
+3431 
-3442 HLPEDVD
+3442 
-3449 NSNDNNLISLA
+3449 
-3460 NGKVLLSA
+3460 
-3468 TVTVVDGDNDTATGT
+3468 
-3483 VSADLGGNIRFEDDV
+3483 
-3498 PSVTINAVAD
+3498 
-3508 SGITLTTQDAQ
+3508 
-3519 TIGSASDTAT
+3519 
-3529 GSFAAAFLAAAVP
+3529 
-3542 SYGADGP
+3542 
-3549 GTTTVSGYS
+3549 
-3558 LSVTDSN
+3558 
-3565 SGLTSNGLAITLTKV
+3565 
-3580 GSDIVGSTTAGEV
+3580 
-3593 FRISVA
+3593 
-3599 SNGTVTLTQSAELDH
+3599 
-3614 LPEDVDN
+3614 
-3621 SNDNN
+3621 
-3626 LISLANGKVLLSATV
+3626 
-3641 TVVDGDND
+3641 
-3649 TATGTVSADLG
+3649 
-3660 GNIRFEDDVPSV
+3660 
-3672 TINAVADSGITLTTQ
+3672 
-3687 DAQTIGSASDTAT
+3687 
-3700 GSFAAAFLAAAV
+3700 
-3712 PSYGADGPGTTTVSG
+3712 
-3727 YSLSVTDSNSGLTS
+3727 
-3741 NGLAITLTKVGSD
+3741 
-3754 IVGSTTAGEVFRI
+3754 
-3767 SVASNGTVTL
+3767 
-3777 TQSAELDHLPE
+3777 
-3788 DVDNSNDNN
+3788 
-3797 LISLANGKVLLS
+3797 
-3809 ATVTV
+3809 
-3814 VDGDNDTATGTV
+3814 
-3826 SADLG
+3826 
-3831 GNIRFEDD
+3831 
-3839 VPSVTIN
+3839 
-3846 AVADSGITLTTQD
+3846 
-3859 AQTIGSASDTA
+3859 
-3870 TGSFA
+3870 
-3875 AAFLAAAVPSYGADG
+3875 
-3890 PGTTTVSGYSLSVTD
+3890 
-3905 SNSGLTSN
+3905 
-3913 GLAIT
+3913 
-3918 LTKVGSDI
+3918 
-3926 VGSTTAGE
+3926 
-3934 VFRISVASNG
+3934 
-3944 TVTLTQSAELDH
+3944 
-3956 LPEDV
+3956 
-3961 DNSNDNNLISLANG
+3961 
-3975 KVLLSA
+3975 
-3981 TVTVV
+3981 
-3986 DGDNDTATGTVS
+3986 
-3998 ADLGGNI
+3998 
-4005 RFEDD
+4005 
-4010 VPSVTINAVADSG
+4010 
-4023 ITLTTQDAQTIGS
+4023 
-4036 ASDTA
+4036 
-4041 TGSFAAAF
+4041 
-4049 LAAAVPSYGADGP
+4049 
-4062 GTTTVSGY
+4062 
-4070 SLSVTDS
+4070 
-4077 NSGLTSNGLAIT
+4077 
-4089 LTKVGSDIVGSTT
+4089 
-4102 AGEVF
+4102 
-4107 RISVASNGTVTL
+4107 
-4119 TQSAELDHL
+4119 
-4128 PEDVDNS
+4128 
-4135 NDNNLISLANGKVL
+4135 
-4149 LSATVT
+4149 
-4155 VVDGDNDTATGTVS
+4155 
-4169 ADLGGNIRFEDDVPS
+4169 
-4184 VTINAVADSSIT
+4184 
-4196 LTTQDAQTIGS
+4196 
-4207 ASDTATGS
+4207 
-4215 FAAAFLA
+4215 
-4222 AAVPSYGADGPGT
+4222 
-4235 TTVSGY
+4235 
-4241 SLSVTDSNS
+4241 
-4250 GLTSNGLAITLTKV
+4250 
-4264 GSDIVG
+4264 
-4270 STTAGEVFRISV
+4270 
-4282 ASNGTVTLTQSAE
+4282 
-4295 LDHLPEDVDNS
+4295 
-4306 NDNNLISLANGKVLL
+4306 
-4321 SATVTVVDGD
+4321 
-4331 NDTATGTVSADLGG
+4331 
-4345 NIRFEDDVPSVT
+4345 
-4357 INAVADSG
+4357 
-4365 ITLTTQDAQTIGS
+4365 
-4378 ASDTATGSFA
+4378 
-4388 AAFLAAAVPSYGAD
+4388 
-4402 GPGTTTVSGYSLSVT
+4402 
-4417 DSNSGLTSNGLAI
+4417 
-4430 TLTKVGSDI
+4430 
-4439 VGSTTA
+4439 
-4445 GEVFRISVASNGT
+4445 
-4458 VTLTQSAELDH
+4458 
-4469 LPETVDNSNDNNL
+4469 
-4482 ISLANG
+4482 
-4488 KVLLSATVTV
+4488 
-4498 VDGDNDTATGT
+4498 
-4509 VSADLGGN
+4509 
-4517 IRFEDDVPSVTINAV
+4517 
-4532 ADSSITLTTQDAQ
+4532 ITLTTQDAQ

-4696 TANPVTN
+4696 TAKDNSVVITE
-4703 AGQATQVQNTNLMLI
+4703 AGLPPFNLVMVI
-4718 LDISGSMDYDSGYQG
+4718 DTSGSMLWQIGTSTNGSPN
-4733 MTRMQVMQKSA
+4733 R
-4744 LELLDKYSAY
+4744 LELAKDALNHMIDSYVALGVPLVFTVIDFASGAVLIPQTSDPDVAKASISGLPTDGGGTNYNAPLVLAQNQLTADLANPALAGYETKVYFLSDGAPNE
-4754 GNVMVNIITFAT
+4754 GNVPAGWTSFVNSNNVEVYAVGLNVSGNAT
-4766 SATNPTGVWVNV
+4766 
-4778 DTAKAIILGLVSTD
+4778 AIAQLGLVEDHGDAVTLV
-4792 STNYDDALNEAIKAF
+4792 NNIYDLDATL
-4807 GDTGK
+4807 
-4812 LANAQNVS
+4812 Q
-4820 YFMSDGEPNANA
+4820 
-4832 LSGSPAT
+4832 AT
-4839 VPDGNNS
+4839 VPPPATGNVITDVDASAGVDSAGADTPVTVLQVSFTVSNPAAYVGVADSVNGNVVTFLVQGGTTGPITTPLGGHLTVNADGSYSYTPPNDVAVDTQETFTYTIVDADGDTSSALLKILVLDTTPITASVFEDGLPGGLPGNNPALTTVAGSLAHMVVDSIGVNFGVGSTAGLPALTSGGVAITYSIIHGVGVDTLVAVAGSKPIFTLAVEADGDYTFTLQGPIDHALADGNDLELKALNLS
-4846 LGGGDGIDGDGTTLT
+4846 SAITAHEGVDNVTLVRDFIVQVEDDVPLVMTPAMGVMLNQSGVTGTFLLDGDG
-4861 GEAKDWADFLK
+4861 
-4872 ANDINS
+4872 S
-4878 FALGMGSGSTASA
+4878 
-4891 LDPIAY
+4891 
-4897 NGVSE
+4897 
-4902 VNTTSLIVT
+4902 
-4911 DFSQLAATL
+4911 
-4920 LSTVVAPPLS
+4920 
-4930 GQLLNGGLTASTGAD
+4930 LLNNYGAD
-4945 GGWIGSI
+4945 GGSIRFDSSLNGSSGLTSGGLPVTYSLSSDGITLTAATAAGTVFIATLQPASGTYQIQMIGEVDGGQTTIDFNGGGYNFVGGNASWAGFNTAANDNSKDLLLTAMTNGVDGGTVNTSANTGGISSGSSVGLGEAMRIDFVIDLTGNPVSGGSYGVLANQTHAFEAHYDVNGASAMFTAINSSSSVKLVARQDVDSDNDIGDGNKESLTAVAISYNGSTRIVSI
-4952 TVAGVTYHYDQ
+4952 GAGMSQVVSVGGNSFTVNFTDDDPTAGVAYVATVAGVITNTKLAAYTADGYNSLEFHYDAGSTF
-4963 KTDISSVTGGTS
+4963 KIGDFGSSVATPGIPVSLQLPVTLTDGDGDAVHSNIGLSLLPEAPFTLDYDSS
-4975 AGTFNTATNEWSI
+4975 ASGVNVTFNSTQGHAIGSDFGDSI
-4988 SVAGGILKVDMDN
+4988 TGNSLDNIL
-5001 GAYTFTPPSVIPSGG
+5001 SGG
-5016 ISQVFGY
+5016 
-5023 NVIDH
+5023 
-5028 DGDTAAST
+5028 DGDDLLYGLGGKDT
-5036 LSLII
+5036 L
-5041 NPAIG
+5041 
-5046 PTVVRDDFVITNQ
+5046 
-5059 DPSTIP
+5059 
-5065 DWALLANDTGPL
+5065 
-5077 AATQVITGVS
+5077 
-5087 GAVGGTVTDGAGS
+5087 VGGKG
-5100 IVFDDTSGSATPS
+5100 
-5113 TYDGSFNY
+5113 N
-5121 TNSTTTDPAKVF
+5121 
-5133 VDVQSGSTLTGSY
+5133 DV
-5146 LDEILIGGS
+5146 LDGGS
-5155 GNDTLNGNAGN
+5155 GNDTLYGEAGDDTLIGGIGN
-5166 DILLGGAGNDS
+5166 DILQG
-5177 LNGGEGNDILVG
+5177 
-5189 GAGNDTLNG
+5189 
-5198 GSGNDTASY
+5198 
-5207 LDSTAGVTVTVNGN
+5207 
-5221 NQITGG
+5221 
-5227 AGTDSL
+5227 
-5233 SNMENLIGSMFN
+5233 
-5245 DSLTGDGNANVLS
+5245 GDGKDL
-5258 GLAGNDILIGG
+5258 LIGG
-5269 GGDDMLIGGAGSD
+5269 LGSD
-5282 TMTGGTGKDT
+5282 TMTGGAGSDT
-5292 FKWMAG
+5292 FKWLAG
-5298 DAGGIDTIKDF
+5298 DADGSTDNITDF
-5309 TTGAN
+5309 TLGNPTSG
-5314 GDVLDLSELLSGEH
+5314 GDVLDLSDLLVGVPSAANNKDLATALDNYLKFDTA
-5328 TNAATL
+5328 TN
-5334 DQYFNFAS
+5334 
-5342 GPGSNKSTLT
+5342 KLT
-5352 IDLDGSGSASTT
+5352 IDTNGLTSGGSQLTVQFQGSLDLDHNGGLTT
-5364 HTIFFDNVDLTLGGT
+5364 NHD
-5379 RTDQQ
+5379 
-5384 IIQDLLDQGNLK
+5384 IIKQLLDDGNLK

>member
-1 MLADGSSRP
+1 M
-10 LQKGEILQP
+10 
-19 GAKLNIADDA
+19 
-29 KLILAPYDESP
+29 
-40 AAATPDAPAHD
+40 
-51 APAPGQPQAPD
+51 
-62 AGTAASPDIAALQKS
+62 
-77 ILQGVDPTQNFEASA
+77 
-92 AGGAPAAGGGGG
+92 
-104 IGGVA
+104 
-109 GASGNGGFVT
+109 
-119 IDRIGDATIAAAGF
+119 
-133 DTTYQTEPV
+133 
-142 VDTQQVVEPLLVN
+142 
-155 ELTDQGEQLVVA
+155 
-167 EDGVLN
+167 
-173 GNLLDNT
+173 
-180 VNTDGPSAASVL
+180 
-192 LFSWGGNAN
+192 
-201 VAVGTSVTIDGI
+201 
-213 GTLVVNGDG
+213 
-222 SFTFTPAPNYD
+222 
-233 GAVPPVVYTVTD
+233 
-245 GTDTVQSTLELT
+245 
-257 ITPVNDLADQGE
+257 
-269 NVVVTEDAAVSGNL
+269 
-283 LDNTVD
+283 
-289 NDGPQAATVTGFSW
+289 
-303 GGLANT
+303 
-309 TLGTPVTLAGV
+309 
-320 GTLLVNADG
+320 
-329 SYQFTPATNYDGPVP
+329 
-344 AVSYT
+344 
-349 VTDGTD
+349 
-355 SVQSILTITIIPVD
+355 
-369 EPVELAGLQLEGGE
+369 
-383 LTLNEASLAGG
+383 
-394 SNPNAAAVTQ
+394 
-404 SGIFTFSAADGVQS
+404 
-418 LTLGGV
+418 
-424 ALVTNGQAVT
+424 
-434 AFPQTIISPLGNQLI
+434 
-449 VTGINYNPVTGTG
+449 
-462 SVNYSYTLGGS
+462 
-473 ETHTQPANDNSLSES
+473 
-488 FSVVLVDTDGDNTS
+488 
-502 GSLDVVILDDVPS
+502 
-515 VTLTTNSEGL
+515 
-525 GSVSVDESL
+525 SVDESL
-534 VSLGGVGSDGVAS
+534 VSLGGVGTDGVAS
-547 ATLSAANVQ
+547 ATLSAADVQ

-579 TNVASGLYAVDPA
+579 TNVVSGLYAVDPA

-716 GVGGDGVAS
+716 GVGTDGVAS
-725 ATLSAANVQAQF
+725 ATLSAADVQAQF

-757 TNVAS
+757 TNV
-762 GLYAVDPLAAN
+762 V
-773 GQGAAIVL
+773 
-781 NQVGNVITGSAGGVD
+781 
-796 YFTLTINPS
+796 
-805 TGEVTLA
+805 
-812 LLDNVWHG
+812 
-820 DTTNAD
+820 
-826 DSVALT
+826 
-832 LGQGVL
+832 
-838 TLVQTVTDADGDSAS
+838 
-853 ASVDLGANGV
+853 
-863 FRFEDDGPRAGLAV
+863 
-877 EAPRLGATVDES
+877 
-889 LVSLGGVGSDG
+889 
-900 VASAT
+900 
-905 LSAANVQAQFAPAF
+905 
-919 GADGAG
+919 
-925 SIGYSLALTGT
+925 
-936 NVASGLYAVDP
+936 SGLYAVDP

-1065 ESLVSLGGVGG
+1065 ESLVSLGGVGT

-1082 TLSAANVQAQFNPA
+1082 TLSAADVQAQFNPA

-1111 TGTNVASGLYAV
+1111 TGTNVV
-1123 DPLAANGQG
+1123 
-1132 AAIVLNQVGN
+1132 
-1142 VITGSAGGVDYFTL
+1142 
-1156 TINPS
+1156 
-1161 TGEVT
+1161 
-1166 LALLDNVW
+1166 
-1174 HGDTTNA
+1174 
-1181 DDSVALTLG
+1181 
-1190 QGVLTLVQTVTDADG
+1190 
-1205 DSASASVDLGANGV
+1205 
-1219 FRFEDDGPRAGLAEE
+1219 
-1234 APRLD
+1234 
-1239 ATVDESLVSLGGVG
+1239 
-1253 GDGVA
+1253 
-1258 SATLS
+1258 
-1263 AANVQAQFNPAFGAD
+1263 
-1278 GAGSIGYSL
+1278 
-1287 ALTGTN
+1287 
-1293 VASGLYAVDPL
+1293 
-1304 AANGQG
+1304 
-1310 AAIVLN
+1310 
-1316 QVGNVI
+1316 
-1322 TGSAGGVDYFTLTIN
+1322 
-1337 PSTGEVTLALLDNVW
+1337 
-1352 HGDTTNADDSVAL
+1352 
-1365 TLGQGVLTLVQT
+1365 
-1377 VTDADGDSASASV
+1377 
-1390 DLGANGVF
+1390 
-1398 RFEDDGPRA
+1398 
-1407 GLAVEAPRLG
+1407 
-1417 ATVDESLVSLGGVGS
+1417 
-1432 DGVASATL
+1432 
-1440 SAANVQAQFAPAF
+1440 
-1453 GADGAGSIGY
+1453 
-1463 SLALTGTNV
+1463 
-1472 ASGLYAVDPAAANGQ
+1472 SGLYAVDPAAANGQ

-1607 VGGDGVASATLS
+1607 VGTDGVASATLS
-1619 AANVQAQF
+1619 AADVQAQF

-1639 GYSLALTGTNVAS
+1639 GYSLALTGTNV
-1652 GLYAVDPLAA
+1652 V
-1662 NGQGAAIVLNQ
+1662 
-1673 VGNVITGS
+1673 
-1681 AGGVDYFT
+1681 
-1689 LTINPSTGEVT
+1689 
-1700 LALLDNVWHG
+1700 
-1710 DTTNADDSVALTLGQ
+1710 
-1725 GVLTLVQTVTDAD
+1725 
-1738 GDSASASVDLGAN
+1738 
-1751 GVFRFEDD
+1751 
-1759 GPRAGLA
+1759 
-1766 EEAPR
+1766 
-1771 LGATVDESLVSL
+1771 
-1783 GGVGG
+1783 
-1788 DGVASATLSA
+1788 
-1798 ANVQAQFNPAFGA
+1798 
-1811 DGAGSIGY
+1811 
-1819 SLALTGT
+1819 
-1826 NVASGLYAVD
+1826 
-1836 PLAANGQGAAI
+1836 
-1847 VLNQVGN
+1847 
-1854 VITGSAGGVDYFT
+1854 
-1867 LTINPSTGEVTL
+1867 
-1879 ALLDN
+1879 
-1884 VWHGDTTNA
+1884 
-1893 DDSVA
+1893 
-1898 LTLGQGVLT
+1898 
-1907 LVQTVTD
+1907 
-1914 ADGDSASASVDLG
+1914 
-1927 ANGVFRFE
+1927 
-1935 DDGPRA
+1935 
-1941 GLAVEA
+1941 
-1947 PRLGATVDE
+1947 
-1956 SLVSLGGV
+1956 
-1964 GGDGV
+1964 
-1969 ASATLSAANV
+1969 
-1979 QAQFNPAFGADGAG
+1979 
-1993 SIGYSLALTGTNVA
+1993 
-2007 SGLYAVDPLAANGQ
+2007 
-2021 GAAIVLNQVGNVIT
+2021 
-2035 GSAGGVD
+2035 
-2042 YFTLTINPS
+2042 
-2051 TGEVTLAL
+2051 
-2059 LDNVWHGDTTNAD
+2059 
-2072 DSVALTLGQG
+2072 
-2082 VLTLVQTVT
+2082 
-2091 DADGDSA
+2091 
-2098 SASVDLGANGVF
+2098 
-2110 RFEDDG
+2110 
-2116 PRAGLAV
+2116 
-2123 EAPRLGATVDESLVS
+2123 
-2138 LGGVGSDGVASAT
+2138 
-2151 LSAANVQAQFAPAF
+2151 
-2165 GADGAGS
+2165 
-2172 IGYSL
+2172 
-2177 ALTGTNV
+2177 
-2184 ASGLY
+2184 SGLY

-2314 VSLGGVGSDGVA
+2314 VSLGGVGTDGVA
-2326 SASLSAANVQAQ
+2326 SATLSAADVQAQ

-2362 ASGLYAV
+2362 VSGLYAV

-2472 PSVTINAVADSG
+2472 PRAGLAEEAPRLGATVDESLVSLGGVGTDGVASATLSAADVQAQFNPAFGADGAGSIGYSLALTGTNVVSGLYAVDPAAANGQGAAIVLNQVGNVITGSAGGVDYFTLTINPSTGEVTLALLDNVWHGDTTNADDSVALTLGQGVLTLVQTVTDADGDSASASVDLGANGVFRFEDDGPRAGLAEEAPRLGATVDESLVSLGGVGTDGVASATLSAADVQAQFNPAFGADGAGSIGYSLALTGTNVVSGLYAVDPAAANGQGAAIVLNQVGNVITGSAGGVDYFTLTINPSTGEVTLALLDNVWHGDTTNADDSVALTLGQGVLTLVQTVTDADGDSASAAVDLGANGVFRFEDDGPSVTINAVADGG
-2484 ITLTTQDAQTIGSAS
+2484 ITLTTQDAQTIDAAS

-2536 DSNSGLTSNG
+2536 DSSSGLTSNG

-2559 GSTTAG
+2559 GSTSAG

-2645 VTINAVADSGI
+2645 VTINAVADGGI
-2656 TLTTQDAQTIG
+2656 TLTTQDAQTIDA
-2667 SASDTAT
+2667 ASDTAT

-2730 GSTTAGEVFRISVA
+2730 GSTSAGEVFRISVA

-2814 PSVTINAVADS
+2814 PSVTINAVADG
-2825 GITLTTQDAQTIG
+2825 GITLTTQDAQTIDA
-2838 SASDTATGSFAAAF
+2838 ASDTATGSFAAAF

-2876 VTDSNSGLTSNGL
+2876 VTDSSSGLTSNGL

-2904 TAGEVFRISVASNGT
+2904 SAGEVFRISVASNGT

-2992 VADSGITLTTQD
+2992 VADGGITLTTQD
-3004 AQTIGSAS
+3004 AQTIDAAS

-3072 GSTTAGE
+3072 GSTSAGE

-3160 INAVADSGITLTT
+3160 INAVADGGITLTT
-3173 QDAQTIGSASDT
+3173 QDAQTIDAASDT

-3242 VGSTTAGEVFRIS
+3242 VGSTSAGEVFRIS

-3334 VADSGITLTT
+3334 VADGGITLTT
-3344 QDAQTIGSASD
+3344 QDAQTIDAASD

-3417 TAGEVFRI
+3417 SAGEVFRI

-3508 SGITLTTQDAQ
+3508 GGITLTTQDAQ
-3519 TIGSASDTAT
+3519 TIDAASDTAT

-3558 LSVTDSN
+3558 LSVTDSS

-3580 GSDIVGSTTAGEV
+3580 GSDIVGST
-3593 FRISVA
+3593 S
-3599 SNGTVTLTQSAELDH
+3599 
-3614 LPEDVDN
+3614 
-3621 SNDNN
+3621 
-3626 LISLANGKVLLSATV
+3626 
-3641 TVVDGDND
+3641 
-3649 TATGTVSADLG
+3649 
-3660 GNIRFEDDVPSV
+3660 
-3672 TINAVADSGITLTTQ
+3672 
-3687 DAQTIGSASDTAT
+3687 
-3700 GSFAAAFLAAAV
+3700 
-3712 PSYGADGPGTTTVSG
+3712 
-3727 YSLSVTDSNSGLTS
+3727 
-3741 NGLAITLTKVGSD
+3741 
-3754 IVGSTTAGEVFRI
+3754 
-3767 SVASNGTVTL
+3767 
-3777 TQSAELDHLPE
+3777 
-3788 DVDNSNDNN
+3788 
-3797 LISLANGKVLLS
+3797 
-3809 ATVTV
+3809 
-3814 VDGDNDTATGTV
+3814 
-3826 SADLG
+3826 
-3831 GNIRFEDD
+3831 
-3839 VPSVTIN
+3839 
-3846 AVADSGITLTTQD
+3846 
-3859 AQTIGSASDTA
+3859 
-3870 TGSFA
+3870 
-3875 AAFLAAAVPSYGADG
+3875 
-3890 PGTTTVSGYSLSVTD
+3890 
-3905 SNSGLTSN
+3905 
-3913 GLAIT
+3913 
-3918 LTKVGSDI
+3918 
-3926 VGSTTAGE
+3926 
-3934 VFRISVASNG
+3934 
-3944 TVTLTQSAELDH
+3944 
-3956 LPEDV
+3956 
-3961 DNSNDNNLISLANG
+3961 
-3975 KVLLSA
+3975 
-3981 TVTVV
+3981 
-3986 DGDNDTATGTVS
+3986 
-3998 ADLGGNI
+3998 
-4005 RFEDD
+4005 
-4010 VPSVTINAVADSG
+4010 
-4023 ITLTTQDAQTIGS
+4023 
-4036 ASDTA
+4036 
-4041 TGSFAAAF
+4041 
-4049 LAAAVPSYGADGP
+4049 
-4062 GTTTVSGY
+4062 
-4070 SLSVTDS
+4070 
-4077 NSGLTSNGLAIT
+4077 
-4089 LTKVGSDIVGSTT
+4089 
-4102 AGEVF
+4102 
-4107 RISVASNGTVTL
+4107 
-4119 TQSAELDHL
+4119 
-4128 PEDVDNS
+4128 
-4135 NDNNLISLANGKVL
+4135 
-4149 LSATVT
+4149 
-4155 VVDGDNDTATGTVS
+4155 
-4169 ADLGGNIRFEDDVPS
+4169 
-4184 VTINAVADSSIT
+4184 
-4196 LTTQDAQTIGS
+4196 
-4207 ASDTATGS
+4207 
-4215 FAAAFLA
+4215 
-4222 AAVPSYGADGPGT
+4222 
-4235 TTVSGY
+4235 
-4241 SLSVTDSNS
+4241 
-4250 GLTSNGLAITLTKV
+4250 
-4264 GSDIVG
+4264 
-4270 STTAGEVFRISV
+4270 
-4282 ASNGTVTLTQSAE
+4282 
-4295 LDHLPEDVDNS
+4295 
-4306 NDNNLISLANGKVLL
+4306 
-4321 SATVTVVDGD
+4321 
-4331 NDTATGTVSADLGG
+4331 
-4345 NIRFEDDVPSVT
+4345 
-4357 INAVADSG
+4357 
-4365 ITLTTQDAQTIGS
+4365 
-4378 ASDTATGSFA
+4378 
-4388 AAFLAAAVPSYGAD
+4388 
-4402 GPGTTTVSGYSLSVT
+4402 
-4417 DSNSGLTSNGLAI
+4417 
-4430 TLTKVGSDI
+4430 
-4439 VGSTTA
+4439 
-4445 GEVFRISVASNGT
+4445 
-4458 VTLTQSAELDH
+4458 
-4469 LPETVDNSNDNNL
+4469 
-4482 ISLANG
+4482 
-4488 KVLLSATVTV
+4488 
-4498 VDGDNDTATGT
+4498 
-4509 VSADLGGN
+4509 
-4517 IRFEDDVPSVTINAV
+4517 
-4532 ADSSITLTTQDAQ
+4532 
-4545 TIGSASDTATGSFA
+4545 
-4559 AAFLA
+4559 
-4564 AAVPSYGA
+4564 
-4572 DGPGTTTVSG
+4572 
-4582 YSLSVTDSNSGLTSN
+4582 
-4597 GLAITLTKVGSD
+4597 
-4609 IVGSTTAGEVFR
+4609 AGEVFR

-4832 LSGSPAT
+4832 LSGSSAT

-5087 GAVGGTVTDGAGS
+5087 GAVGGTVTDGAS
-5100 IVFDDTSGSATPS
+5100 SVVFDDTSGSATPS
-5113 TYDGSFNY
+5113 AYDGSFNY

-5146 LDEILIGGS
+5146 LDEVLIGGS

-5166 DILLGGAGNDS
+5166 DILLGGAGNDN

-5198 GSGNDTASY
+5198 GNGNDTASY

-5221 NQITGG
+5221 NQSTGG

-5269 GGDDMLIGGAGSD
+5269 GGDDMLIGGTGSD

-5298 DAGGIDTIKDF
+5298 DAGGVDTIKDF

>member
-29 KLILAPYDESP
+29 KLVLAPYDDSP

-133 DTTYQTEPV
+133 DTTYQTEPI

-269 NVVVTEDAAVSGNL
+269 NVVVTEDATVSGNL

-303 GGLANT
+303 GGVANSI
-309 TLGTPVTLAGV
+309 LGTPVTLAGV

-355 SVQSILTITIIPVD
+355 SVQSILTITITPVD

-404 SGIFTFSAADGVQS
+404 IGTFTFSAADGVQS

-434 AFPQTIISPLGNQLI
+434 AFPQTITSPLGNQLI

-515 VTLTTNSEGL
+515 VTLTSNSEGL
-525 GSVSVDESL
+525 DAVSVDESL
-534 VSLGGVGSDGVAS
+534 VSLGGVGTDGVAS

-592 AANGQGAAIVLN
+592 TANGQGAAIVLN

-623 INPSTGEVTLALLDN
+623 INPSSGEVTLALLDN

-666 TDADGDSASASVDLG
+666 TDADGDSASAAVDLG

-695 GLAEEAP
+695 GLAVEAP
-702 RLGATVD
+702 SLGATVD

-716 GVGGDGVAS
+716 GVGTDGVAS

-762 GLYAVDPLAAN
+762 GLYAVDPATAN

-805 TGEVTLA
+805 SGEVTLA

-853 ASVDLGANGV
+853 AAVDLGANGV

-877 EAPRLGATVDES
+877 EAPSLGATVDES
-889 LVSLGGVGSDG
+889 LVSLGGVG
-900 VASAT
+900 T
-905 LSAANVQAQFAPAF
+905 
-919 GADGAG
+919 
-925 SIGYSLALTGT
+925 
-936 NVASGLYAVDP
+936 
-947 AAANGQGAA
+947 
-956 IVLNQVGNVI
+956 
-966 TGSAG
+966 
-971 GVDYFTLTINPSTG
+971 
-985 EVTLALLDNVWHG
+985 
-998 DTTNADDSVA
+998 
-1008 LTLGQGVLTL
+1008 
-1018 VQTVTD
+1018 
-1024 ADGDSAS
+1024 
-1031 ASVDLGA
+1031 
-1038 NGVFRFEDD
+1038 
-1047 GPRAGLAEEAPRL
+1047 
-1060 GATVD
+1060 
-1065 ESLVSLGGVGG
+1065 

-1123 DPLAANGQG
+1123 DPATANGQG

-1161 TGEVT
+1161 SGEVT

-1205 DSASASVDLGANGV
+1205 DSASAAVDLGANGV
-1219 FRFEDDGPRAGLAEE
+1219 FRFEDDGPRAGLAVE
-1234 APRLD
+1234 APSLG

-1253 GDGVA
+1253 TDGVA

-1293 VASGLYAVDPL
+1293 VASGLYAVDP
-1304 AANGQG
+1304 ATANGQG

-1337 PSTGEVTLALLDNVW
+1337 PSSGEVTLALLDNVW

-1377 VTDADGDSASASV
+1377 VTDADGDSASAAV

-1407 GLAVEAPRLG
+1407 GLAVEAPSLG
-1417 ATVDESLVSLGGVGS
+1417 ATVDESLVSLGGVG
-1432 DGVASATL
+1432 T
-1440 SAANVQAQFAPAF
+1440 
-1453 GADGAGSIGY
+1453 
-1463 SLALTGTNV
+1463 
-1472 ASGLYAVDPAAANGQ
+1472 
-1487 GAAIVLNQVG
+1487 
-1497 NVITGSAGGVDYFT
+1497 
-1511 LTINP
+1511 
-1516 STGEVTLA
+1516 
-1524 LLDNVWHGDTT
+1524 
-1535 NADDSV
+1535 
-1541 ALTLGQGVLT
+1541 
-1551 LVQTVTDADGDSA
+1551 
-1564 SASVDLGANG
+1564 
-1574 VFRFEDDGPRAGLAE
+1574 
-1589 EAPRLGAT
+1589 
-1597 VDESLVSLGG
+1597 
-1607 VGGDGVASATLS
+1607 DGVASATLS

-1652 GLYAVDPLAA
+1652 GLYAVDPATA

-1689 LTINPSTGEVT
+1689 LTINPSSGEVT

-1738 GDSASASVDLGAN
+1738 GDSASAAVDLGAN

-1766 EEAPR
+1766 VEAPS

-1783 GGVGG
+1783 GGVGT

-1836 PLAANGQGAAI
+1836 PATANGQGAAI

-1867 LTINPSTGEVTL
+1867 LTINPSSGEVTL

-1914 ADGDSASASVDLG
+1914 ADGDSASAAVDLG

-1947 PRLGATVDE
+1947 PSLGATVDE

-1964 GGDGV
+1964 GTDGV

-2007 SGLYAVDPLAANGQ
+2007 SGLYAVDPATANGQ

-2051 TGEVTLAL
+2051 SGEVTLAL

-2098 SASVDLGANGVF
+2098 SAA
-2110 RFEDDG
+2110 
-2116 PRAGLAV
+2116 
-2123 EAPRLGATVDESLVS
+2123 
-2138 LGGVGSDGVASAT
+2138 
-2151 LSAANVQAQFAPAF
+2151 
-2165 GADGAGS
+2165 
-2172 IGYSL
+2172 
-2177 ALTGTNV
+2177 
-2184 ASGLY
+2184 
-2189 AVDPAAA
+2189 
-2196 NGQGAAIVLNQVGNV
+2196 
-2211 ITGSAGGVDYFTLT
+2211 
-2225 INPSTGEV
+2225 
-2233 TLALLDNVWH
+2233 
-2243 GDTTNADDSVALTL
+2243 
-2257 GQGVLTLVQTVTDA
+2257 
-2271 DGDSASASVD
+2271 
-2281 LGANGVF
+2281 
-2288 RFEDDGPRAGLAEEA
+2288 
-2303 PRLGATVDESL
+2303 
-2314 VSLGGVGSDGVA
+2314 
-2326 SASLSAANVQAQ
+2326 
-2338 FNPAFGADGAG
+2338 
-2349 SIGYSLALTGTNV
+2349 
-2362 ASGLYAV
+2362 
-2369 DPAAANGQGAAIV
+2369 
-2382 LNQVGNVI
+2382 
-2390 TGSAGGVDYFTL
+2390 
-2402 TINPSTGEVTLAL
+2402 
-2415 LDNVWHGDTT
+2415 
-2425 NADDSVALT
+2425 
-2434 LGQGVLTLVQTVT
+2434 
-2447 DADGDSASAS
+2447 

-2472 PSVTINAVADSG
+2472 PSVTINAVADGG
-2484 ITLTTQDAQTIGSAS
+2484 ITLTTQDAQTIDAAS

-2559 GSTTAG
+2559 GSTSAG

-2645 VTINAVADSGI
+2645 VTINAVADGGI
-2656 TLTTQDAQTIG
+2656 TLTTQDAQTIDA
-2667 SASDTAT
+2667 ASDTAT

-2730 GSTTAGEVFRISVA
+2730 GSTSAGEVFRISVA

-2814 PSVTINAVADS
+2814 PSVTINAVADG
-2825 GITLTTQDAQTIG
+2825 GITLTTQDAQTIDA
-2838 SASDTATGSFAAAF
+2838 ASDTATGSFAAAF

-2904 TAGEVFRISVASNGT
+2904 SAGEVFRISVASNGT

-2992 VADSGITLTTQD
+2992 VADGGITLTTQD
-3004 AQTIGSAS
+3004 AQTIDAAS

-3072 GSTTAGE
+3072 GSTSAGE

-3160 INAVADSGITLTT
+3160 INAVADGGITLTT
-3173 QDAQTIGSASDT
+3173 QDAQTIDAASDT

-3242 VGSTTAGEVFRIS
+3242 VGSTSAGEVFRIS

-3334 VADSGITLTT
+3334 VADGGITLTT
-3344 QDAQTIGSASD
+3344 QDAQTIDAASD

-3417 TAGEVFRI
+3417 
-3425 SVASNG
+3425 S
-3431 TVTLTQSAELD
+3431 
-3442 HLPEDVD
+3442 
-3449 NSNDNNLISLA
+3449 
-3460 NGKVLLSA
+3460 
-3468 TVTVVDGDNDTATGT
+3468 
-3483 VSADLGGNIRFEDDV
+3483 
-3498 PSVTINAVAD
+3498 
-3508 SGITLTTQDAQ
+3508 
-3519 TIGSASDTAT
+3519 
-3529 GSFAAAFLAAAVP
+3529 
-3542 SYGADGP
+3542 
-3549 GTTTVSGYS
+3549 
-3558 LSVTDSN
+3558 
-3565 SGLTSNGLAITLTKV
+3565 
-3580 GSDIVGSTTAGEV
+3580 
-3593 FRISVA
+3593 
-3599 SNGTVTLTQSAELDH
+3599 
-3614 LPEDVDN
+3614 
-3621 SNDNN
+3621 
-3626 LISLANGKVLLSATV
+3626 
-3641 TVVDGDND
+3641 
-3649 TATGTVSADLG
+3649 
-3660 GNIRFEDDVPSV
+3660 
-3672 TINAVADSGITLTTQ
+3672 
-3687 DAQTIGSASDTAT
+3687 
-3700 GSFAAAFLAAAV
+3700 
-3712 PSYGADGPGTTTVSG
+3712 
-3727 YSLSVTDSNSGLTS
+3727 
-3741 NGLAITLTKVGSD
+3741 
-3754 IVGSTTAGEVFRI
+3754 
-3767 SVASNGTVTL
+3767 
-3777 TQSAELDHLPE
+3777 
-3788 DVDNSNDNN
+3788 
-3797 LISLANGKVLLS
+3797 
-3809 ATVTV
+3809 
-3814 VDGDNDTATGTV
+3814 
-3826 SADLG
+3826 
-3831 GNIRFEDD
+3831 
-3839 VPSVTIN
+3839 
-3846 AVADSGITLTTQD
+3846 
-3859 AQTIGSASDTA
+3859 
-3870 TGSFA
+3870 
-3875 AAFLAAAVPSYGADG
+3875 
-3890 PGTTTVSGYSLSVTD
+3890 
-3905 SNSGLTSN
+3905 
-3913 GLAIT
+3913 
-3918 LTKVGSDI
+3918 
-3926 VGSTTAGE
+3926 
-3934 VFRISVASNG
+3934 
-3944 TVTLTQSAELDH
+3944 
-3956 LPEDV
+3956 
-3961 DNSNDNNLISLANG
+3961 
-3975 KVLLSA
+3975 
-3981 TVTVV
+3981 
-3986 DGDNDTATGTVS
+3986 
-3998 ADLGGNI
+3998 
-4005 RFEDD
+4005 
-4010 VPSVTINAVADSG
+4010 
-4023 ITLTTQDAQTIGS
+4023 
-4036 ASDTA
+4036 
-4041 TGSFAAAF
+4041 
-4049 LAAAVPSYGADGP
+4049 
-4062 GTTTVSGY
+4062 
-4070 SLSVTDS
+4070 
-4077 NSGLTSNGLAIT
+4077 
-4089 LTKVGSDIVGSTT
+4089 
-4102 AGEVF
+4102 
-4107 RISVASNGTVTL
+4107 
-4119 TQSAELDHL
+4119 
-4128 PEDVDNS
+4128 
-4135 NDNNLISLANGKVL
+4135 
-4149 LSATVT
+4149 
-4155 VVDGDNDTATGTVS
+4155 
-4169 ADLGGNIRFEDDVPS
+4169 
-4184 VTINAVADSSIT
+4184 
-4196 LTTQDAQTIGS
+4196 
-4207 ASDTATGS
+4207 
-4215 FAAAFLA
+4215 
-4222 AAVPSYGADGPGT
+4222 
-4235 TTVSGY
+4235 
-4241 SLSVTDSNS
+4241 
-4250 GLTSNGLAITLTKV
+4250 
-4264 GSDIVG
+4264 
-4270 STTAGEVFRISV
+4270 
-4282 ASNGTVTLTQSAE
+4282 
-4295 LDHLPEDVDNS
+4295 
-4306 NDNNLISLANGKVLL
+4306 
-4321 SATVTVVDGD
+4321 
-4331 NDTATGTVSADLGG
+4331 
-4345 NIRFEDDVPSVT
+4345 
-4357 INAVADSG
+4357 
-4365 ITLTTQDAQTIGS
+4365 
-4378 ASDTATGSFA
+4378 
-4388 AAFLAAAVPSYGAD
+4388 
-4402 GPGTTTVSGYSLSVT
+4402 
-4417 DSNSGLTSNGLAI
+4417 
-4430 TLTKVGSDI
+4430 
-4439 VGSTTA
+4439 
-4445 GEVFRISVASNGT
+4445 
-4458 VTLTQSAELDH
+4458 
-4469 LPETVDNSNDNNL
+4469 
-4482 ISLANG
+4482 
-4488 KVLLSATVTV
+4488 
-4498 VDGDNDTATGT
+4498 
-4509 VSADLGGN
+4509 
-4517 IRFEDDVPSVTINAV
+4517 
-4532 ADSSITLTTQDAQ
+4532 
-4545 TIGSASDTATGSFA
+4545 
-4559 AAFLA
+4559 
-4564 AAVPSYGA
+4564 
-4572 DGPGTTTVSG
+4572 
-4582 YSLSVTDSNSGLTSN
+4582 
-4597 GLAITLTKVGSD
+4597 
-4609 IVGSTTAGEVFR
+4609 AGEVFR

-4812 LANAQNVS
+4812 LPNAQNVS

-4832 LSGSPAT
+4832 LSGSSAT

-5100 IVFDDTSGSATPS
+5100 VVFDDTSGSATPS
-5113 TYDGSFNY
+5113 AYDGSFNY

-5146 LDEILIGGS
+5146 LDEVLIGGS

-5166 DILLGGAGNDS
+5166 DILLGGAGNDN

-5198 GSGNDTASY
+5198 GNGNDTASY

-5269 GGDDMLIGGAGSD
+5269 GGDDMLIGGTGSD

-5298 DAGGIDTIKDF
+5298 DAGGVDTIKDF

>member
-29 KLILAPYDESP
+29 KLVLAPYDDSP

-109 GASGNGGFVT
+109 GASGNGGFIT

-180 VNTDGPSAASVL
+180 VNTDGPLAASVL

-303 GGLANT
+303 GGVANT

-329 SYQFTPATNYDGPVP
+329 SYQFTPATNYNGPVP

-355 SVQSILTITIIPVD
+355 SVQSILTITITPVD

-404 SGIFTFSAADGVQS
+404 SGTFTFSAADGVQS

-434 AFPQTIISPLGNQLI
+434 AFPQTITSPLGNQLI
-449 VTGINYNPVTGTG
+449 VTGISYNPVTGTG

-547 ATLSAANVQ
+547 ATLSAATVQAQFNPAFGADGAGSIGYSLALTGSNVVSGLYAVDPAAANGQGAAIVLNQVGNVITGSAGGVDYFTLTINPSSGEVTLALLDNVWHGDTTNADDSVALTLGQGVLTLVQTVTDADGDSASAAVDLGASGVFRFEDDGPRAGLAVEAPSLGASVDESLVSLGGAGSDGVASATLSAANVQ

-579 TNVASGLYAVDPA
+579 SNVVSGLYAVDPAAANGQGAAIVLNQVGNVITGSAGGVDYFTLTINPSSGEVTLALLDNVWHGDTTNADDSVALTLGQGVLTLVQTVTDADGDSASAAVDLGASGVFRFEDDGPRAGLAVEAPSLGATVDESLVSLGGAGTDGVASATLSAANVQAQFNPAFGADGAGSIGYSLALTGSNVVSGLYAVDPA

-666 TDADGDSASASVDLG
+666 TDADGDSASAAVDLG
-681 ANGVFRFEDDGPRA
+681 ASGVFRFEDDGPRA
-695 GLAEEAP
+695 GLAVEAP
-702 RLGATVD
+702 SLGATVD

-716 GVGGDGVAS
+716 GAGTDGVAS

-757 TNVAS
+757 SNVVS
-762 GLYAVDPLAAN
+762 GLYAVDPAAAN

-805 TGEVTLA
+805 SGEVTLA

-853 ASVDLGANGV
+853 AAVDLGASGV

-877 EAPRLGATVDES
+877 EAPSLGASVDES
-889 LVSLGGVGSDG
+889 LVSLGGAGSDG

-905 LSAANVQAQFAPAF
+905 LSAANVQAQFNPAF

-925 SIGYSLALTGT
+925 SIGYSLALTGSNVVSGLYAVDPAAANGQGAAIVLNQVGNVITGSAGGVDYFTLTINPSSGEVTLALLDNVWHGDTT
-936 NVASGLYAVDP
+936 NADDSVALTLGQGVLTLVQTVTDADGDSASAAVDLGASGVFRFEDDGPRAGLAVEAPSLGATVDESLVSLGGAGTDGVASATLSAANVQAQFNPAFGADGAGSIGYSLALTGSNVVSGLYAVDP

-1031 ASVDLGA
+1031 AAVDLGA
-1038 NGVFRFEDD
+1038 SGVFRFEDD
-1047 GPRAGLAEEAPRL
+1047 GPRAGLAVEAPSL

-1065 ESLVSLGGVGG
+1065 ESLVSLGGAGT

-1111 TGTNVASGLYAV
+1111 TGSNVVSGLYAV
-1123 DPLAANGQG
+1123 DPAAANGQG

-1161 TGEVT
+1161 SGEVT

-1205 DSASASVDLGANGV
+1205 DSASAAVDLGASGV
-1219 FRFEDDGPRAGLAEE
+1219 FRFEDDGPRAGLAVE
-1234 APRLD
+1234 APSLG
-1239 ATVDESLVSLGGVG
+1239 ASVDESLVSLGGAG
-1253 GDGVA
+1253 SDGVA

-1287 ALTGTN
+1287 ALTGSN
-1293 VASGLYAVDPL
+1293 VVSGLYAVDPA

-1337 PSTGEVTLALLDNVW
+1337 PSSGEVTLALLDNVW

-1377 VTDADGDSASASV
+1377 VTDADGDSASAAV
-1390 DLGANGVF
+1390 DLGASGVF

-1407 GLAVEAPRLG
+1407 GLAVEAPSLG
-1417 ATVDESLVSLGGVGS
+1417 ATVDESLVSLGGAGT

-1440 SAANVQAQFAPAF
+1440 SAANVQAQFNPAF

-1463 SLALTGTNV
+1463 SLALTGSNV
-1472 ASGLYAVDPAAANGQ
+1472 VSGLYAVDPAAANGQ

-1516 STGEVTLA
+1516 SSGEVTLA

-1564 SASVDLGANG
+1564 SAA
-1574 VFRFEDDGPRAGLAE
+1574 
-1589 EAPRLGAT
+1589 
-1597 VDESLVSLGG
+1597 
-1607 VGGDGVASATLS
+1607 
-1619 AANVQAQF
+1619 
-1627 NPAFGADGAGSI
+1627 
-1639 GYSLALTGTNVAS
+1639 
-1652 GLYAVDPLAA
+1652 
-1662 NGQGAAIVLNQ
+1662 
-1673 VGNVITGS
+1673 
-1681 AGGVDYFT
+1681 
-1689 LTINPSTGEVT
+1689 
-1700 LALLDNVWHG
+1700 
-1710 DTTNADDSVALTLGQ
+1710 
-1725 GVLTLVQTVTDAD
+1725 
-1738 GDSASASVDLGAN
+1738 
-1751 GVFRFEDD
+1751 
-1759 GPRAGLA
+1759 
-1766 EEAPR
+1766 
-1771 LGATVDESLVSL
+1771 
-1783 GGVGG
+1783 
-1788 DGVASATLSA
+1788 
-1798 ANVQAQFNPAFGA
+1798 
-1811 DGAGSIGY
+1811 
-1819 SLALTGT
+1819 
-1826 NVASGLYAVD
+1826 
-1836 PLAANGQGAAI
+1836 
-1847 VLNQVGN
+1847 
-1854 VITGSAGGVDYFT
+1854 
-1867 LTINPSTGEVTL
+1867 
-1879 ALLDN
+1879 
-1884 VWHGDTTNA
+1884 
-1893 DDSVA
+1893 
-1898 LTLGQGVLT
+1898 
-1907 LVQTVTD
+1907 
-1914 ADGDSASASVDLG
+1914 
-1927 ANGVFRFE
+1927 
-1935 DDGPRA
+1935 
-1941 GLAVEA
+1941 
-1947 PRLGATVDE
+1947 
-1956 SLVSLGGV
+1956 
-1964 GGDGV
+1964 
-1969 ASATLSAANV
+1969 
-1979 QAQFNPAFGADGAG
+1979 
-1993 SIGYSLALTGTNVA
+1993 
-2007 SGLYAVDPLAANGQ
+2007 
-2021 GAAIVLNQVGNVIT
+2021 
-2035 GSAGGVD
+2035 
-2042 YFTLTINPS
+2042 
-2051 TGEVTLAL
+2051 
-2059 LDNVWHGDTTNAD
+2059 
-2072 DSVALTLGQG
+2072 
-2082 VLTLVQTVT
+2082 
-2091 DADGDSA
+2091 
-2098 SASVDLGANGVF
+2098 
-2110 RFEDDG
+2110 
-2116 PRAGLAV
+2116 
-2123 EAPRLGATVDESLVS
+2123 
-2138 LGGVGSDGVASAT
+2138 
-2151 LSAANVQAQFAPAF
+2151 
-2165 GADGAGS
+2165 
-2172 IGYSL
+2172 
-2177 ALTGTNV
+2177 
-2184 ASGLY
+2184 
-2189 AVDPAAA
+2189 
-2196 NGQGAAIVLNQVGNV
+2196 
-2211 ITGSAGGVDYFTLT
+2211 
-2225 INPSTGEV
+2225 
-2233 TLALLDNVWH
+2233 
-2243 GDTTNADDSVALTL
+2243 
-2257 GQGVLTLVQTVTDA
+2257 
-2271 DGDSASASVD
+2271 
-2281 LGANGVF
+2281 
-2288 RFEDDGPRAGLAEEA
+2288 
-2303 PRLGATVDESL
+2303 
-2314 VSLGGVGSDGVA
+2314 
-2326 SASLSAANVQAQ
+2326 
-2338 FNPAFGADGAG
+2338 
-2349 SIGYSLALTGTNV
+2349 
-2362 ASGLYAV
+2362 
-2369 DPAAANGQGAAIV
+2369 
-2382 LNQVGNVI
+2382 
-2390 TGSAGGVDYFTL
+2390 
-2402 TINPSTGEVTLAL
+2402 
-2415 LDNVWHGDTT
+2415 
-2425 NADDSVALT
+2425 
-2434 LGQGVLTLVQTVT
+2434 
-2447 DADGDSASAS
+2447 

-2472 PSVTINAVADSG
+2472 PSVTINAVVDGGITLTTQDAQTIGSASDTATGSFAAAFLAAVVPSYGADGPGTTTVSGYSLSVTDSNSGLTSNGLAITLTKVGSDIVGSTTAGEVFRISVASNGTVTLTQSAELDHLPEDVDNSNDNNLISLASGKVLLSATVTVVDGDNDTATGTVSADLGGNISFEDDVPSVTINAVVDGG

-2626 GTVSADLGGNIR
+2626 GTVSADLGGNIS

-2645 VTINAVADSGI
+2645 VTINAVVDGGI

-2804 GGNIRFEDDV
+2804 GGNISFEDDV
-2814 PSVTINAVADS
+2814 PSVTINAVVDGGITLTTQDAQTIGSASDTATGSFAAAFLAAVPSYGADGPGTTTVS
-2825 GITLTTQDAQTIG
+2825 GYSLSVTDSNSGLTSNGLAITLTKVGSDIVGSTTAGEVFRISVASNGTVTLTQSAELDHLPEDVDNSNDNNLISLANGKVLLSATVTVVDGDNDTATGTVSADLGGNISFEDDVPSVTINAVVDGGITLTTQDAQTIG

-2975 GGNIRFE
+2975 GGNISFE

-2992 VADSGITLTTQD
+2992 V
-3004 AQTIGSAS
+3004 
-3012 DTATGSFAAA
+3012 
-3022 FLAAAVPSYG
+3022 
-3032 ADGPGTT
+3032 
-3039 TVSGY
+3039 
-3044 SLSVT
+3044 
-3049 DSNSGLTSNGLAITL
+3049 
-3064 TKVGSDIV
+3064 
-3072 GSTTAGE
+3072 
-3079 VFRISVASNGTV
+3079 
-3091 TLTQSAELDHLP
+3091 
-3103 EDVDNSNDNNLI
+3103 
-3115 SLANGK
+3115 
-3121 VLLSATVTVV
+3121 V
-3131 DGDNDTA
+3131 DG
-3138 TGTVSADL
+3138 G
-3146 GGNIRFEDDVPSVT
+3146 
-3160 INAVADSGITLTT
+3160 
-3173 QDAQTIGSASDT
+3173 
-3185 ATGSFAAAFLAAAV
+3185 
-3199 PSYGADGPGTTT
+3199 
-3211 VSGYSLSVTDS
+3211 
-3222 NSGLTSNGLA
+3222 
-3232 ITLTKVGSDI
+3232 
-3242 VGSTTAGEVFRIS
+3242 
-3255 VASNGTVT
+3255 
-3263 LTQSAE
+3263 
-3269 LDHLPEDV
+3269 
-3277 DNSNDNNLI
+3277 
-3286 SLANGKVL
+3286 
-3294 LSATVTVVDGDNDT
+3294 
-3308 ATGTVSADLG
+3308 
-3318 GNIRFED
+3318 
-3325 DVPSVTINA
+3325 
-3334 VADSGITLTT
+3334 
-3344 QDAQTIGSASD
+3344 
-3355 TATGSFAAA
+3355 
-3364 FLAAAVPSYG
+3364 
-3374 ADGPGTTTVSGYS
+3374 
-3387 LSVTDSNSGLTSNGL
+3387 
-3402 AITLT
+3402 
-3407 KVGSDIVGST
+3407 
-3417 TAGEVFRI
+3417 
-3425 SVASNG
+3425 
-3431 TVTLTQSAELD
+3431 
-3442 HLPEDVD
+3442 
-3449 NSNDNNLISLA
+3449 
-3460 NGKVLLSA
+3460 
-3468 TVTVVDGDNDTATGT
+3468 
-3483 VSADLGGNIRFEDDV
+3483 
-3498 PSVTINAVAD
+3498 
-3508 SGITLTTQDAQ
+3508 
-3519 TIGSASDTAT
+3519 
-3529 GSFAAAFLAAAVP
+3529 
-3542 SYGADGP
+3542 
-3549 GTTTVSGYS
+3549 
-3558 LSVTDSN
+3558 
-3565 SGLTSNGLAITLTKV
+3565 
-3580 GSDIVGSTTAGEV
+3580 
-3593 FRISVA
+3593 
-3599 SNGTVTLTQSAELDH
+3599 
-3614 LPEDVDN
+3614 
-3621 SNDNN
+3621 
-3626 LISLANGKVLLSATV
+3626 
-3641 TVVDGDND
+3641 
-3649 TATGTVSADLG
+3649 
-3660 GNIRFEDDVPSV
+3660 
-3672 TINAVADSGITLTTQ
+3672 
-3687 DAQTIGSASDTAT
+3687 
-3700 GSFAAAFLAAAV
+3700 
-3712 PSYGADGPGTTTVSG
+3712 
-3727 YSLSVTDSNSGLTS
+3727 
-3741 NGLAITLTKVGSD
+3741 
-3754 IVGSTTAGEVFRI
+3754 
-3767 SVASNGTVTL
+3767 
-3777 TQSAELDHLPE
+3777 
-3788 DVDNSNDNN
+3788 
-3797 LISLANGKVLLS
+3797 
-3809 ATVTV
+3809 
-3814 VDGDNDTATGTV
+3814 
-3826 SADLG
+3826 
-3831 GNIRFEDD
+3831 
-3839 VPSVTIN
+3839 
-3846 AVADSGITLTTQD
+3846 
-3859 AQTIGSASDTA
+3859 
-3870 TGSFA
+3870 
-3875 AAFLAAAVPSYGADG
+3875 
-3890 PGTTTVSGYSLSVTD
+3890 
-3905 SNSGLTSN
+3905 
-3913 GLAIT
+3913 
-3918 LTKVGSDI
+3918 
-3926 VGSTTAGE
+3926 
-3934 VFRISVASNG
+3934 
-3944 TVTLTQSAELDH
+3944 
-3956 LPEDV
+3956 
-3961 DNSNDNNLISLANG
+3961 
-3975 KVLLSA
+3975 
-3981 TVTVV
+3981 
-3986 DGDNDTATGTVS
+3986 
-3998 ADLGGNI
+3998 
-4005 RFEDD
+4005 
-4010 VPSVTINAVADSG
+4010 
-4023 ITLTTQDAQTIGS
+4023 
-4036 ASDTA
+4036 
-4041 TGSFAAAF
+4041 
-4049 LAAAVPSYGADGP
+4049 
-4062 GTTTVSGY
+4062 
-4070 SLSVTDS
+4070 
-4077 NSGLTSNGLAIT
+4077 
-4089 LTKVGSDIVGSTT
+4089 
-4102 AGEVF
+4102 
-4107 RISVASNGTVTL
+4107 
-4119 TQSAELDHL
+4119 
-4128 PEDVDNS
+4128 
-4135 NDNNLISLANGKVL
+4135 
-4149 LSATVT
+4149 
-4155 VVDGDNDTATGTVS
+4155 
-4169 ADLGGNIRFEDDVPS
+4169 
-4184 VTINAVADSSIT
+4184 
-4196 LTTQDAQTIGS
+4196 
-4207 ASDTATGS
+4207 
-4215 FAAAFLA
+4215 
-4222 AAVPSYGADGPGT
+4222 
-4235 TTVSGY
+4235 
-4241 SLSVTDSNS
+4241 
-4250 GLTSNGLAITLTKV
+4250 
-4264 GSDIVG
+4264 
-4270 STTAGEVFRISV
+4270 
-4282 ASNGTVTLTQSAE
+4282 
-4295 LDHLPEDVDNS
+4295 
-4306 NDNNLISLANGKVLL
+4306 
-4321 SATVTVVDGD
+4321 
-4331 NDTATGTVSADLGG
+4331 
-4345 NIRFEDDVPSVT
+4345 
-4357 INAVADSG
+4357 
-4365 ITLTTQDAQTIGS
+4365 
-4378 ASDTATGSFA
+4378 
-4388 AAFLAAAVPSYGAD
+4388 
-4402 GPGTTTVSGYSLSVT
+4402 
-4417 DSNSGLTSNGLAI
+4417 
-4430 TLTKVGSDI
+4430 
-4439 VGSTTA
+4439 
-4445 GEVFRISVASNGT
+4445 
-4458 VTLTQSAELDH
+4458 
-4469 LPETVDNSNDNNL
+4469 
-4482 ISLANG
+4482 
-4488 KVLLSATVTV
+4488 
-4498 VDGDNDTATGT
+4498 
-4509 VSADLGGN
+4509 
-4517 IRFEDDVPSVTINAV
+4517 
-4532 ADSSITLTTQDAQ
+4532 ITLTTQDAQ

-4696 TANPVTN
+4696 TAKDNSVVITE
-4703 AGQATQVQNTNLMLI
+4703 AGLPPFNLVMVI
-4718 LDISGSMDYDSGYQG
+4718 DTSGSMLWQIGTSTNGSPN
-4733 MTRMQVMQKSA
+4733 R
-4744 LELLDKYSAY
+4744 LELAKDALNHMIDSYVALGVPLVFTVIDFASGAVLIPQTSDPDVAKASISGLPTDGGGTNYNAPLVLAQNQLTADLANPALAGYETKVYFLSDGAPNE
-4754 GNVMVNIITFAT
+4754 GNVPAGWTSFVNSNNVEVYAVGLNVSGNAT
-4766 SATNPTGVWVNV
+4766 
-4778 DTAKAIILGLVSTD
+4778 AIAQLGLVEDHGDAVTLV
-4792 STNYDDALNEAIKAF
+4792 NNIYDLDATL
-4807 GDTGK
+4807 
-4812 LANAQNVS
+4812 Q
-4820 YFMSDGEPNANA
+4820 
-4832 LSGSPAT
+4832 AT
-4839 VPDGNNS
+4839 VPPPATGNVITDVDASAGVDSAGADTPVTVLQVSFTVSNPAAYVGVADSVNGNVVTFLVQGGTTGPITTPLGGHLTVNADGSYSYTPPNDVAVDTQETFTYTIVDADGDTSSALLKILVLDTTPITASVFEDGLPGGLPGNNPALTTVAGSLAHMVVDSIGVNFGVGSTAGLPALTSGGVAITYSIIHGVGVDTLVAVAGSKPIFTLAVEADGDYTFTLQGPIDHALADGNDLELKALNLS
-4846 LGGGDGIDGDGTTLT
+4846 SAITAHEGVDNVTLVRDFIVQVEDDVPLVMTPAMGVMLNQSGVTGTFLLDGDG
-4861 GEAKDWADFLK
+4861 
-4872 ANDINS
+4872 S
-4878 FALGMGSGSTASA
+4878 
-4891 LDPIAY
+4891 
-4897 NGVSE
+4897 
-4902 VNTTSLIVT
+4902 
-4911 DFSQLAATL
+4911 
-4920 LSTVVAPPLS
+4920 
-4930 GQLLNGGLTASTGAD
+4930 LLNNYGAD
-4945 GGWIGSI
+4945 GGSIRFDSSLNGSSGLTSGGLPVTYSLSSDGITLTAATAAGTVFIATLQPASGTYQIQMIGEVDGGQTTIDFNGGGYNFVGGNASWAGFNTAANDNSKDLLLTAMTNGVDGGTVNTSANTGGISSGSSVGLGEAMRIDFVIDLTGNPVSGGSYGVLANQTHAFEAHYDVNGASAMFTAINSSSSVKLVARQDVDSDNDIGDGNKESLTAVAISYNGSTRIVSI
-4952 TVAGVTYHYDQ
+4952 GAGMSQVVSVGGNSFTVNFTDDDPTAGVAYVATVAGVITNTKLAAYTADGYNSLEFHYDAGSTF
-4963 KTDISSVTGGTS
+4963 KIGDFGSSVATPGIPVSLQLPVTLTDGDGDAVHSNIGLSLLPEAPFTLDYDSS
-4975 AGTFNTATNEWSI
+4975 ASGVNVTFNSTQGHAIGSDFGDSI
-4988 SVAGGILKVDMDN
+4988 TGNSLDNIL
-5001 GAYTFTPPSVIPSGG
+5001 SGG
-5016 ISQVFGY
+5016 
-5023 NVIDH
+5023 
-5028 DGDTAAST
+5028 DGDDLLYGLGGKDT
-5036 LSLII
+5036 L
-5041 NPAIG
+5041 
-5046 PTVVRDDFVITNQ
+5046 
-5059 DPSTIP
+5059 
-5065 DWALLANDTGPL
+5065 
-5077 AATQVITGVS
+5077 
-5087 GAVGGTVTDGAGS
+5087 VGGKG
-5100 IVFDDTSGSATPS
+5100 
-5113 TYDGSFNY
+5113 N
-5121 TNSTTTDPAKVF
+5121 
-5133 VDVQSGSTLTGSY
+5133 DV
-5146 LDEILIGGS
+5146 LDGGS
-5155 GNDTLNGNAGN
+5155 GNDTLYGEAGDDTLIGGIGN
-5166 DILLGGAGNDS
+5166 DILQG
-5177 LNGGEGNDILVG
+5177 
-5189 GAGNDTLNG
+5189 
-5198 GSGNDTASY
+5198 
-5207 LDSTAGVTVTVNGN
+5207 
-5221 NQITGG
+5221 
-5227 AGTDSL
+5227 
-5233 SNMENLIGSMFN
+5233 
-5245 DSLTGDGNANVLS
+5245 GDGKDL
-5258 GLAGNDILIGG
+5258 LIGG
-5269 GGDDMLIGGAGSD
+5269 LGSD
-5282 TMTGGTGKDT
+5282 TMTGGAGSDT
-5292 FKWMAG
+5292 FKWLAG
-5298 DAGGIDTIKDF
+5298 DADGSTDNITDF
-5309 TTGAN
+5309 TLGNPTSG
-5314 GDVLDLSELLSGEH
+5314 GDVLDLSDLLVGVPSAANNKDLATALDNYLKFDTA
-5328 TNAATL
+5328 TN
-5334 DQYFNFAS
+5334 
-5342 GPGSNKSTLT
+5342 KLT
-5352 IDLDGSGSASTT
+5352 IDTNGLTSGGSQLTVQFQGSLDLDHNGGLTT
-5364 HTIFFDNVDLTLGGT
+5364 NHD
-5379 RTDQQ
+5379 
-5384 IIQDLLDQGNLK
+5384 IIKQLLDDGNLK

>member
-1 MLADGSSRP
+1 MSVDESLVSLDGVGTDGVASATLSAADVQAQFNPAFGADGAGSIGYS
-10 LQKGEILQP
+10 
-19 GAKLNIADDA
+19 
-29 KLILAPYDESP
+29 LALTGTNVVSGLYAVDP
-40 AAATPDAPAHD
+40 AAAN
-51 APAPGQPQAPD
+51 GQGAAIVLNQVGNVITGS
-62 AGTAASPDIAALQKS
+62 AGGVDYFTLTINPSTGEVTLALLDNVWHGDTTNADDS
-77 ILQGVDPTQNFEASA
+77 VALTLGQGVLTLVQTVTDADGDSASA
-92 AGGAPAAGGGGG
+92 AVDLGAN
-104 IGGVA
+104 GV
-109 GASGNGGFVT
+109 F
-119 IDRIGDATIAAAGF
+119 RF
-133 DTTYQTEPV
+133 
-142 VDTQQVVEPLLVN
+142 
-155 ELTDQGEQLVVA
+155 
-167 EDGVLN
+167 ED
-173 GNLLDNT
+173 
-180 VNTDGPSAASVL
+180 DGPRA
-192 LFSWGGNAN
+192 
-201 VAVGTSVTIDGI
+201 
-213 GTLVVNGDG
+213 
-222 SFTFTPAPNYD
+222 
-233 GAVPPVVYTVTD
+233 
-245 GTDTVQSTLELT
+245 
-257 ITPVNDLADQGE
+257 
-269 NVVVTEDAAVSGNL
+269 
-283 LDNTVD
+283 
-289 NDGPQAATVTGFSW
+289 
-303 GGLANT
+303 GLAVEAPS
-309 TLGTPVTLAGV
+309 LG
-320 GTLLVNADG
+320 
-329 SYQFTPATNYDGPVP
+329 AT
-344 AVSYT
+344 
-349 VTDGTD
+349 
-355 SVQSILTITIIPVD
+355 
-369 EPVELAGLQLEGGE
+369 
-383 LTLNEASLAGG
+383 
-394 SNPNAAAVTQ
+394 
-404 SGIFTFSAADGVQS
+404 
-418 LTLGGV
+418 
-424 ALVTNGQAVT
+424 
-434 AFPQTIISPLGNQLI
+434 
-449 VTGINYNPVTGTG
+449 
-462 SVNYSYTLGGS
+462 
-473 ETHTQPANDNSLSES
+473 
-488 FSVVLVDTDGDNTS
+488 
-502 GSLDVVILDDVPS
+502 
-515 VTLTTNSEGL
+515 
-525 GSVSVDESL
+525 VDESL
-534 VSLGGVGSDGVAS
+534 VSLGGVGTDGVASATLSAADVQAQFNLAFGADGAGSIGYSLALTGTNVVSGLYAVDPAAANGQGAAIVLNQVGNVITGSAGGVDYFTLTINPTTGEVTLALLDNVWHGDTTNADDSVALTLGQGVLTLVQTVTDADGDSASAAVDLGANGVFRFEDDGPRAGLAVEAPSLGATVDESLVSLGGVGTDGVAS

-716 GVGGDGVAS
+716 GVGTDGVAS
-725 ATLSAANVQAQF
+725 ATLSAADVQAQF

-757 TNVAS
+757 TNVVS
-762 GLYAVDPLAAN
+762 GLYAVDPAAAN

-781 NQVGNVITGSAGGVD
+781 NQVGNIITGSAGGVD

-863 FRFEDDGPRAGLAV
+863 FRFEDDGPRAGLAE

-889 LVSLGGVGSDG
+889 LVSLGGVGTDG

-905 LSAANVQAQFAPAF
+905 LSAADVQAQFNPAF

-936 NVASGLYAVDP
+936 NVVSGLYAVDP

-1065 ESLVSLGGVGG
+1065 ESLVSLGGVGT

-1082 TLSAANVQAQFNPA
+1082 TLSAADVQAQFNPA

-1111 TGTNVASGLYAV
+1111 TGTNVV
-1123 DPLAANGQG
+1123 
-1132 AAIVLNQVGN
+1132 
-1142 VITGSAGGVDYFTL
+1142 
-1156 TINPS
+1156 
-1161 TGEVT
+1161 
-1166 LALLDNVW
+1166 
-1174 HGDTTNA
+1174 
-1181 DDSVALTLG
+1181 
-1190 QGVLTLVQTVTDADG
+1190 
-1205 DSASASVDLGANGV
+1205 
-1219 FRFEDDGPRAGLAEE
+1219 
-1234 APRLD
+1234 
-1239 ATVDESLVSLGGVG
+1239 
-1253 GDGVA
+1253 
-1258 SATLS
+1258 
-1263 AANVQAQFNPAFGAD
+1263 
-1278 GAGSIGYSL
+1278 
-1287 ALTGTN
+1287 
-1293 VASGLYAVDPL
+1293 
-1304 AANGQG
+1304 
-1310 AAIVLN
+1310 
-1316 QVGNVI
+1316 
-1322 TGSAGGVDYFTLTIN
+1322 
-1337 PSTGEVTLALLDNVW
+1337 
-1352 HGDTTNADDSVAL
+1352 
-1365 TLGQGVLTLVQT
+1365 
-1377 VTDADGDSASASV
+1377 
-1390 DLGANGVF
+1390 
-1398 RFEDDGPRA
+1398 
-1407 GLAVEAPRLG
+1407 
-1417 ATVDESLVSLGGVGS
+1417 
-1432 DGVASATL
+1432 
-1440 SAANVQAQFAPAF
+1440 
-1453 GADGAGSIGY
+1453 
-1463 SLALTGTNV
+1463 
-1472 ASGLYAVDPAAANGQ
+1472 SGLYAVDPAAANGQ

-1607 VGGDGVASATLS
+1607 VGTDGVASATLS
-1619 AANVQAQF
+1619 AADVQAQF

-1639 GYSLALTGTNVAS
+1639 GYSLALTGTNV
-1652 GLYAVDPLAA
+1652 V
-1662 NGQGAAIVLNQ
+1662 
-1673 VGNVITGS
+1673 
-1681 AGGVDYFT
+1681 
-1689 LTINPSTGEVT
+1689 
-1700 LALLDNVWHG
+1700 
-1710 DTTNADDSVALTLGQ
+1710 
-1725 GVLTLVQTVTDAD
+1725 
-1738 GDSASASVDLGAN
+1738 
-1751 GVFRFEDD
+1751 
-1759 GPRAGLA
+1759 
-1766 EEAPR
+1766 
-1771 LGATVDESLVSL
+1771 
-1783 GGVGG
+1783 
-1788 DGVASATLSA
+1788 
-1798 ANVQAQFNPAFGA
+1798 
-1811 DGAGSIGY
+1811 
-1819 SLALTGT
+1819 
-1826 NVASGLYAVD
+1826 
-1836 PLAANGQGAAI
+1836 
-1847 VLNQVGN
+1847 
-1854 VITGSAGGVDYFT
+1854 
-1867 LTINPSTGEVTL
+1867 
-1879 ALLDN
+1879 
-1884 VWHGDTTNA
+1884 
-1893 DDSVA
+1893 
-1898 LTLGQGVLT
+1898 
-1907 LVQTVTD
+1907 
-1914 ADGDSASASVDLG
+1914 
-1927 ANGVFRFE
+1927 
-1935 DDGPRA
+1935 
-1941 GLAVEA
+1941 
-1947 PRLGATVDE
+1947 
-1956 SLVSLGGV
+1956 
-1964 GGDGV
+1964 
-1969 ASATLSAANV
+1969 
-1979 QAQFNPAFGADGAG
+1979 
-1993 SIGYSLALTGTNVA
+1993 
-2007 SGLYAVDPLAANGQ
+2007 
-2021 GAAIVLNQVGNVIT
+2021 
-2035 GSAGGVD
+2035 
-2042 YFTLTINPS
+2042 
-2051 TGEVTLAL
+2051 
-2059 LDNVWHGDTTNAD
+2059 
-2072 DSVALTLGQG
+2072 
-2082 VLTLVQTVT
+2082 
-2091 DADGDSA
+2091 
-2098 SASVDLGANGVF
+2098 
-2110 RFEDDG
+2110 
-2116 PRAGLAV
+2116 
-2123 EAPRLGATVDESLVS
+2123 
-2138 LGGVGSDGVASAT
+2138 
-2151 LSAANVQAQFAPAF
+2151 
-2165 GADGAGS
+2165 
-2172 IGYSL
+2172 
-2177 ALTGTNV
+2177 
-2184 ASGLY
+2184 SGLY

-2314 VSLGGVGSDGVA
+2314 VSLGGVGTDGVA
-2326 SASLSAANVQAQ
+2326 SATLSAADVQAQ

-2362 ASGLYAV
+2362 VSGLYAV

-2472 PSVTINAVADSG
+2472 PRAGLAEEAPRLGATVDESLVSLGGVGTDGVASATLSAADVQAQFNPAFGADGAGSIGYSLALTGTNVVSGLYAVDPAAANGQGAAIVLNQVGNVITGSAGGVDYFTLTINPSTGEVTLALLDNVWHGDTTNADDSVALTLGQGVLTLVQTVTDADGDSASAAVDLGANGVFRFEDDGPSVTINAVADGG
-2484 ITLTTQDAQTIGSAS
+2484 ITLTTQDAQTIDAAS

-2559 GSTTAG
+2559 GSTSAG

-2645 VTINAVADSGI
+2645 VTINAVADGGI
-2656 TLTTQDAQTIG
+2656 TLTTQDAQTIDA
-2667 SASDTAT
+2667 ASDTAT

-2730 GSTTAGEVFRISVA
+2730 GSTSAGEVFRISVA

-2814 PSVTINAVADS
+2814 PSVTINAVADG
-2825 GITLTTQDAQTIG
+2825 GITLTTQDAQTIDA
-2838 SASDTATGSFAAAF
+2838 ASDTATGSFAAAF

-2904 TAGEVFRISVASNGT
+2904 SAGEVFRISVASNGT

-2992 VADSGITLTTQD
+2992 VADGGITLTTQD
-3004 AQTIGSAS
+3004 AQTIDAAS

-3072 GSTTAGE
+3072 GSTSAGE

-3160 INAVADSGITLTT
+3160 INAVADGGITLTT
-3173 QDAQTIGSASDT
+3173 QDAQTIDAASDT

-3242 VGSTTAGEVFRIS
+3242 VGSTSAGEVFRIS

-3334 VADSGITLTT
+3334 VADGGITLTT
-3344 QDAQTIGSASD
+3344 QDAQTIDAASD

-3417 TAGEVFRI
+3417 SAGEVFRI

-3508 SGITLTTQDAQ
+3508 GGITLTTQDAQ
-3519 TIGSASDTAT
+3519 TIDAASDTAT

-3580 GSDIVGSTTAGEV
+3580 GSDIVGSTSAGEV

-3672 TINAVADSGITLTTQ
+3672 TINAVADGGITLTTQ
-3687 DAQTIGSASDTAT
+3687 DAQTIDAASDTAT

-3754 IVGSTTAGEVFRI
+3754 IVGSTSAGEVFRI

-3846 AVADSGITLTTQD
+3846 AVADGGITLTTQD
-3859 AQTIGSASDTA
+3859 AQTIDAASDTA

-3926 VGSTTAGE
+3926 VGSTSAGE

-4010 VPSVTINAVADSG
+4010 VPSVTINAVADGG
-4023 ITLTTQDAQTIGS
+4023 ITLTTQDAQTIDA

-4089 LTKVGSDIVGSTT
+4089 LTKVGSDIVGSTS

-4184 VTINAVADSSIT
+4184 VTINAVADGGIT
-4196 LTTQDAQTIGS
+4196 LTTQDAQTIDA

-4270 STTAGEVFRISV
+4270 STS
-4282 ASNGTVTLTQSAE
+4282 
-4295 LDHLPEDVDNS
+4295 
-4306 NDNNLISLANGKVLL
+4306 
-4321 SATVTVVDGD
+4321 
-4331 NDTATGTVSADLGG
+4331 
-4345 NIRFEDDVPSVT
+4345 
-4357 INAVADSG
+4357 
-4365 ITLTTQDAQTIGS
+4365 
-4378 ASDTATGSFA
+4378 
-4388 AAFLAAAVPSYGAD
+4388 
-4402 GPGTTTVSGYSLSVT
+4402 
-4417 DSNSGLTSNGLAI
+4417 
-4430 TLTKVGSDI
+4430 
-4439 VGSTTA
+4439 
-4445 GEVFRISVASNGT
+4445 
-4458 VTLTQSAELDH
+4458 
-4469 LPETVDNSNDNNL
+4469 
-4482 ISLANG
+4482 
-4488 KVLLSATVTV
+4488 
-4498 VDGDNDTATGT
+4498 
-4509 VSADLGGN
+4509 
-4517 IRFEDDVPSVTINAV
+4517 
-4532 ADSSITLTTQDAQ
+4532 
-4545 TIGSASDTATGSFA
+4545 
-4559 AAFLA
+4559 
-4564 AAVPSYGA
+4564 
-4572 DGPGTTTVSG
+4572 
-4582 YSLSVTDSNSGLTSN
+4582 
-4597 GLAITLTKVGSD
+4597 
-4609 IVGSTTAGEVFR
+4609 AGEVFR

-4930 GQLLNGGLTASTGAD
+4930 GLLLNGGLTASTGAD

-5001 GAYTFTPPSVIPSGG
+5001 GAYTFTPPSVIPFGG

-5100 IVFDDTSGSATPS
+5100 VVFDDTSGSATPS
-5113 TYDGSFNY
+5113 AYDGSFNY

-5146 LDEILIGGS
+5146 LDEVLIGGS

-5166 DILLGGAGNDS
+5166 DILLGGAGNDN

-5198 GSGNDTASY
+5198 GNGNDTASY
-5207 LDSTAGVTVTVNGN
+5207 LDSTAGVTVIVNGN

>member
-1 MLADGSSRP
+1 MRTQIIDKTVVVSSIEGNVQIVLADGSSRP

-29 KLILAPYDESP
+29 KLVLAPYDDSP

-133 DTTYQTEPV
+133 DTTYQTEPI

-269 NVVVTEDAAVSGNL
+269 NVVVTEDATVSGNL

-303 GGLANT
+303 GGVANSI
-309 TLGTPVTLAGV
+309 LGTPVTLAGV

-355 SVQSILTITIIPVD
+355 SVQSILTITITPVD

-404 SGIFTFSAADGVQS
+404 IGTFTFSAADGVQS

-434 AFPQTIISPLGNQLI
+434 AFPQTITSPLGNQLI

-515 VTLTTNSEGL
+515 VTLTSNSEEL
-525 GSVSVDESL
+525 DAVSVDESL
-534 VSLGGVGSDGVAS
+534 VSLGGAGTDGVAS

-646 ADDSVALTLGQG
+646 ADDSVALTMGQG

-666 TDADGDSASASVDLG
+666 TDADGDSASA
-681 ANGVFRFEDDGPRA
+681 A
-695 GLAEEAP
+695 
-702 RLGATVD
+702 
-709 ESLVSLG
+709 
-716 GVGGDGVAS
+716 
-725 ATLSAANVQAQF
+725 
-737 NPAFGADGAG
+737 
-747 SIGYSLALTG
+747 
-757 TNVAS
+757 
-762 GLYAVDPLAAN
+762 
-773 GQGAAIVL
+773 
-781 NQVGNVITGSAGGVD
+781 
-796 YFTLTINPS
+796 
-805 TGEVTLA
+805 
-812 LLDNVWHG
+812 
-820 DTTNAD
+820 
-826 DSVALT
+826 
-832 LGQGVL
+832 
-838 TLVQTVTDADGDSAS
+838 
-853 ASVDLGANGV
+853 VDLGANGV

-877 EAPRLGATVDES
+877 EAPSLGATVDES
-889 LVSLGGVGSDG
+889 LVSLGGVGTDG

-905 LSAANVQAQFAPAF
+905 
-919 GADGAG
+919 
-925 SIGYSLALTGT
+925 
-936 NVASGLYAVDP
+936 
-947 AAANGQGAA
+947 
-956 IVLNQVGNVI
+956 
-966 TGSAG
+966 
-971 GVDYFTLTINPSTG
+971 
-985 EVTLALLDNVWHG
+985 
-998 DTTNADDSVA
+998 
-1008 LTLGQGVLTL
+1008 
-1018 VQTVTD
+1018 
-1024 ADGDSAS
+1024 
-1031 ASVDLGA
+1031 
-1038 NGVFRFEDD
+1038 
-1047 GPRAGLAEEAPRL
+1047 
-1060 GATVD
+1060 
-1065 ESLVSLGGVGG
+1065 
-1076 DGVASA
+1076 
-1082 TLSAANVQAQFNPA
+1082 
-1096 FGADGAGSIGYSLAL
+1096 
-1111 TGTNVASGLYAV
+1111 
-1123 DPLAANGQG
+1123 
-1132 AAIVLNQVGN
+1132 
-1142 VITGSAGGVDYFTL
+1142 
-1156 TINPS
+1156 
-1161 TGEVT
+1161 
-1166 LALLDNVW
+1166 
-1174 HGDTTNA
+1174 
-1181 DDSVALTLG
+1181 
-1190 QGVLTLVQTVTDADG
+1190 
-1205 DSASASVDLGANGV
+1205 
-1219 FRFEDDGPRAGLAEE
+1219 
-1234 APRLD
+1234 
-1239 ATVDESLVSLGGVG
+1239 
-1253 GDGVA
+1253 
-1258 SATLS
+1258 
-1263 AANVQAQFNPAFGAD
+1263 
-1278 GAGSIGYSL
+1278 
-1287 ALTGTN
+1287 
-1293 VASGLYAVDPL
+1293 
-1304 AANGQG
+1304 
-1310 AAIVLN
+1310 
-1316 QVGNVI
+1316 
-1322 TGSAGGVDYFTLTIN
+1322 
-1337 PSTGEVTLALLDNVW
+1337 
-1352 HGDTTNADDSVAL
+1352 
-1365 TLGQGVLTLVQT
+1365 
-1377 VTDADGDSASASV
+1377 
-1390 DLGANGVF
+1390 
-1398 RFEDDGPRA
+1398 
-1407 GLAVEAPRLG
+1407 
-1417 ATVDESLVSLGGVGS
+1417 
-1432 DGVASATL
+1432 
-1440 SAANVQAQFAPAF
+1440 
-1453 GADGAGSIGY
+1453 
-1463 SLALTGTNV
+1463 
-1472 ASGLYAVDPAAANGQ
+1472 
-1487 GAAIVLNQVG
+1487 
-1497 NVITGSAGGVDYFT
+1497 
-1511 LTINP
+1511 
-1516 STGEVTLA
+1516 
-1524 LLDNVWHGDTT
+1524 
-1535 NADDSV
+1535 
-1541 ALTLGQGVLT
+1541 
-1551 LVQTVTDADGDSA
+1551 
-1564 SASVDLGANG
+1564 
-1574 VFRFEDDGPRAGLAE
+1574 
-1589 EAPRLGAT
+1589 
-1597 VDESLVSLGG
+1597 
-1607 VGGDGVASATLS
+1607 
-1619 AANVQAQF
+1619 
-1627 NPAFGADGAGSI
+1627 
-1639 GYSLALTGTNVAS
+1639 
-1652 GLYAVDPLAA
+1652 
-1662 NGQGAAIVLNQ
+1662 
-1673 VGNVITGS
+1673 
-1681 AGGVDYFT
+1681 
-1689 LTINPSTGEVT
+1689 
-1700 LALLDNVWHG
+1700 
-1710 DTTNADDSVALTLGQ
+1710 
-1725 GVLTLVQTVTDAD
+1725 
-1738 GDSASASVDLGAN
+1738 
-1751 GVFRFEDD
+1751 
-1759 GPRAGLA
+1759 
-1766 EEAPR
+1766 
-1771 LGATVDESLVSL
+1771 
-1783 GGVGG
+1783 
-1788 DGVASATLSA
+1788 
-1798 ANVQAQFNPAFGA
+1798 
-1811 DGAGSIGY
+1811 
-1819 SLALTGT
+1819 
-1826 NVASGLYAVD
+1826 
-1836 PLAANGQGAAI
+1836 
-1847 VLNQVGN
+1847 
-1854 VITGSAGGVDYFT
+1854 
-1867 LTINPSTGEVTL
+1867 
-1879 ALLDN
+1879 
-1884 VWHGDTTNA
+1884 
-1893 DDSVA
+1893 
-1898 LTLGQGVLT
+1898 
-1907 LVQTVTD
+1907 
-1914 ADGDSASASVDLG
+1914 
-1927 ANGVFRFE
+1927 
-1935 DDGPRA
+1935 
-1941 GLAVEA
+1941 
-1947 PRLGATVDE
+1947 
-1956 SLVSLGGV
+1956 
-1964 GGDGV
+1964 
-1969 ASATLSAANV
+1969 
-1979 QAQFNPAFGADGAG
+1979 
-1993 SIGYSLALTGTNVA
+1993 
-2007 SGLYAVDPLAANGQ
+2007 
-2021 GAAIVLNQVGNVIT
+2021 
-2035 GSAGGVD
+2035 
-2042 YFTLTINPS
+2042 
-2051 TGEVTLAL
+2051 
-2059 LDNVWHGDTTNAD
+2059 
-2072 DSVALTLGQG
+2072 
-2082 VLTLVQTVT
+2082 
-2091 DADGDSA
+2091 
-2098 SASVDLGANGVF
+2098 
-2110 RFEDDG
+2110 
-2116 PRAGLAV
+2116 
-2123 EAPRLGATVDESLVS
+2123 
-2138 LGGVGSDGVASAT
+2138 
-2151 LSAANVQAQFAPAF
+2151 
-2165 GADGAGS
+2165 
-2172 IGYSL
+2172 
-2177 ALTGTNV
+2177 
-2184 ASGLY
+2184 
-2189 AVDPAAA
+2189 
-2196 NGQGAAIVLNQVGNV
+2196 
-2211 ITGSAGGVDYFTLT
+2211 
-2225 INPSTGEV
+2225 
-2233 TLALLDNVWH
+2233 
-2243 GDTTNADDSVALTL
+2243 
-2257 GQGVLTLVQTVTDA
+2257 
-2271 DGDSASASVD
+2271 
-2281 LGANGVF
+2281 
-2288 RFEDDGPRAGLAEEA
+2288 
-2303 PRLGATVDESL
+2303 
-2314 VSLGGVGSDGVA
+2314 
-2326 SASLSAANVQAQ
+2326 LSAANVQAQ

-2434 LGQGVLTLVQTVT
+2434 MGQGVLTLVQTVT
-2447 DADGDSASAS
+2447 DADGDSASAA

-2472 PSVTINAVADSG
+2472 PSVTINAVADGG
-2484 ITLTTQDAQTIGSAS
+2484 ITLTTQDAQTIDAAS

-2559 GSTTAG
+2559 GSTSAG

-2645 VTINAVADSGI
+2645 VTINAVADGGI
-2656 TLTTQDAQTIG
+2656 TLTTQDAQTIDA
-2667 SASDTAT
+2667 ASDTAT

-2730 GSTTAGEVFRISVA
+2730 GSTSAGEVFRISVA

-2814 PSVTINAVADS
+2814 PSVTINAVADG
-2825 GITLTTQDAQTIG
+2825 GITLTTQDAQTIDA
-2838 SASDTATGSFAAAF
+2838 ASDTATGSFAAAF

-2904 TAGEVFRISVASNGT
+2904 SAGEVFRISVASNGT

-2992 VADSGITLTTQD
+2992 VADGGITLTTQD
-3004 AQTIGSAS
+3004 AQTIDAAS

-3072 GSTTAGE
+3072 GSTSAGE

-3160 INAVADSGITLTT
+3160 INAVADGGITLTT
-3173 QDAQTIGSASDT
+3173 QDAQTIDAASDT

-3242 VGSTTAGEVFRIS
+3242 VGSTSAGEVFRIS

-3334 VADSGITLTT
+3334 VADGGITLTT
-3344 QDAQTIGSASD
+3344 QDAQTIDAASD

-3417 TAGEVFRI
+3417 
-3425 SVASNG
+3425 S
-3431 TVTLTQSAELD
+3431 
-3442 HLPEDVD
+3442 
-3449 NSNDNNLISLA
+3449 
-3460 NGKVLLSA
+3460 
-3468 TVTVVDGDNDTATGT
+3468 
-3483 VSADLGGNIRFEDDV
+3483 
-3498 PSVTINAVAD
+3498 
-3508 SGITLTTQDAQ
+3508 
-3519 TIGSASDTAT
+3519 
-3529 GSFAAAFLAAAVP
+3529 
-3542 SYGADGP
+3542 
-3549 GTTTVSGYS
+3549 
-3558 LSVTDSN
+3558 
-3565 SGLTSNGLAITLTKV
+3565 
-3580 GSDIVGSTTAGEV
+3580 
-3593 FRISVA
+3593 
-3599 SNGTVTLTQSAELDH
+3599 
-3614 LPEDVDN
+3614 
-3621 SNDNN
+3621 
-3626 LISLANGKVLLSATV
+3626 
-3641 TVVDGDND
+3641 
-3649 TATGTVSADLG
+3649 
-3660 GNIRFEDDVPSV
+3660 
-3672 TINAVADSGITLTTQ
+3672 
-3687 DAQTIGSASDTAT
+3687 
-3700 GSFAAAFLAAAV
+3700 
-3712 PSYGADGPGTTTVSG
+3712 
-3727 YSLSVTDSNSGLTS
+3727 
-3741 NGLAITLTKVGSD
+3741 
-3754 IVGSTTAGEVFRI
+3754 
-3767 SVASNGTVTL
+3767 
-3777 TQSAELDHLPE
+3777 
-3788 DVDNSNDNN
+3788 
-3797 LISLANGKVLLS
+3797 
-3809 ATVTV
+3809 
-3814 VDGDNDTATGTV
+3814 
-3826 SADLG
+3826 
-3831 GNIRFEDD
+3831 
-3839 VPSVTIN
+3839 
-3846 AVADSGITLTTQD
+3846 
-3859 AQTIGSASDTA
+3859 
-3870 TGSFA
+3870 
-3875 AAFLAAAVPSYGADG
+3875 
-3890 PGTTTVSGYSLSVTD
+3890 
-3905 SNSGLTSN
+3905 
-3913 GLAIT
+3913 
-3918 LTKVGSDI
+3918 
-3926 VGSTTAGE
+3926 
-3934 VFRISVASNG
+3934 
-3944 TVTLTQSAELDH
+3944 
-3956 LPEDV
+3956 
-3961 DNSNDNNLISLANG
+3961 
-3975 KVLLSA
+3975 
-3981 TVTVV
+3981 
-3986 DGDNDTATGTVS
+3986 
-3998 ADLGGNI
+3998 
-4005 RFEDD
+4005 
-4010 VPSVTINAVADSG
+4010 
-4023 ITLTTQDAQTIGS
+4023 
-4036 ASDTA
+4036 
-4041 TGSFAAAF
+4041 
-4049 LAAAVPSYGADGP
+4049 
-4062 GTTTVSGY
+4062 
-4070 SLSVTDS
+4070 
-4077 NSGLTSNGLAIT
+4077 
-4089 LTKVGSDIVGSTT
+4089 
-4102 AGEVF
+4102 
-4107 RISVASNGTVTL
+4107 
-4119 TQSAELDHL
+4119 
-4128 PEDVDNS
+4128 
-4135 NDNNLISLANGKVL
+4135 
-4149 LSATVT
+4149 
-4155 VVDGDNDTATGTVS
+4155 
-4169 ADLGGNIRFEDDVPS
+4169 
-4184 VTINAVADSSIT
+4184 
-4196 LTTQDAQTIGS
+4196 
-4207 ASDTATGS
+4207 
-4215 FAAAFLA
+4215 
-4222 AAVPSYGADGPGT
+4222 
-4235 TTVSGY
+4235 
-4241 SLSVTDSNS
+4241 
-4250 GLTSNGLAITLTKV
+4250 
-4264 GSDIVG
+4264 
-4270 STTAGEVFRISV
+4270 
-4282 ASNGTVTLTQSAE
+4282 
-4295 LDHLPEDVDNS
+4295 
-4306 NDNNLISLANGKVLL
+4306 
-4321 SATVTVVDGD
+4321 
-4331 NDTATGTVSADLGG
+4331 
-4345 NIRFEDDVPSVT
+4345 
-4357 INAVADSG
+4357 
-4365 ITLTTQDAQTIGS
+4365 
-4378 ASDTATGSFA
+4378 
-4388 AAFLAAAVPSYGAD
+4388 
-4402 GPGTTTVSGYSLSVT
+4402 
-4417 DSNSGLTSNGLAI
+4417 
-4430 TLTKVGSDI
+4430 
-4439 VGSTTA
+4439 
-4445 GEVFRISVASNGT
+4445 
-4458 VTLTQSAELDH
+4458 
-4469 LPETVDNSNDNNL
+4469 
-4482 ISLANG
+4482 
-4488 KVLLSATVTV
+4488 
-4498 VDGDNDTATGT
+4498 
-4509 VSADLGGN
+4509 
-4517 IRFEDDVPSVTINAV
+4517 
-4532 ADSSITLTTQDAQ
+4532 
-4545 TIGSASDTATGSFA
+4545 
-4559 AAFLA
+4559 
-4564 AAVPSYGA
+4564 
-4572 DGPGTTTVSG
+4572 
-4582 YSLSVTDSNSGLTSN
+4582 
-4597 GLAITLTKVGSD
+4597 
-4609 IVGSTTAGEVFR
+4609 AGEVFR

-4812 LANAQNVS
+4812 LPNAQNVS

-4832 LSGSPAT
+4832 LSGSSAT

-5100 IVFDDTSGSATPS
+5100 VVFDDTSGSATPS
-5113 TYDGSFNY
+5113 AYDGSFNY

-5146 LDEILIGGS
+5146 LDEVLIGGS

-5166 DILLGGAGNDS
+5166 DILLGGAGNDN

-5198 GSGNDTASY
+5198 GNGNDTASY

-5269 GGDDMLIGGAGSD
+5269 GGDDMLIGGTGSD

-5298 DAGGIDTIKDF
+5298 DAGGVDTIKDF